1 MNTFKTLK
9 IPAALLLTAGL
20 VSATLSVAK
29 ADEQTDIKIVTTSVK
44 KKDKIVAKADYLPD
58 ALGRVGYAIFMAD
71 QQQPENIHN
80 YERPRTQWLYESDVL
95 SVRDRSE
102 INNVTE
108 NTHFEMGVD
117 TPLNKSN
124 ETVDLGIKDDS
135 PTVSDIDK
143 PEAPDVPTVSDI
155 DKPEVPDVPA
165 SPDLPTVS
173 DIDKPEVPD
182 VPVLPD
188 LPTVSDIDK
197 PEVPST
203 PALPDL
209 PTVSDIDKP
218 EVPDVP
224 TVSDIDKPEV
234 PDVPAL
240 PDLPTVS
247 DIDKPEAPDVP
258 ALPDLP
264 DTPEFPDVPTLP
276 DLPDTPEF
284 PDVPTLPDLPDTP
297 DVPTLPDLPDIP
309 EFPDAPTLPDLPETP
324 NVPALPKLPSTPNTP
339 DIPDPTDVTG
349 PATNP
354 SSGAPLHINSDNVMD
369 KEYREEVITVKQ
381 GQKTQYD
388 PHLKQGET
396 RFVAGNPGQIVKIYE
411 DTYYNGAFSYSTL
424 LEEKTT
430 VEPISD
436 VLYVGSEVKDSN
448 LSVVDLKIG
457 DTLDHCTITGL
468 EGDIKGYVN
477 ASYYDLLSESEDT
490 RFKKA
495 TSSIDASYSTL
506 DPREEEPFN
515 HGYRWLGAS
524 DDVVTL
530 FNSSSLV
537 DKHKINEYL
546 LNYINADREERGLN
560 KLVIDPELQALVDT
574 RAQEMASYGHIHYN
588 GKPHTRPD
596 GTPWSTV
603 LEQLPTTYKSY
614 GFVENM
620 LAYSV
625 LSNPYQL
632 VSEHWI
638 AKRLFEQW
646 KSSGPHYAAMMDPKA
661 TRTAVSVKLTTR
673 TNARSENGTNW
684 MVGSQLFSK

>member
-1 MNTFKTLK
+1 MNAFKTLK

-29 ADEQTDIKIVTTSVK
+29 ADEQPDIKITTSQTK
-44 KKDKIVAKADYLPD
+44 KKDRVAAKADYLPD

-80 YERPRTQWLYESDVL
+80 YERPRTQWVYESDTL
-95 SVRDRSE
+95 SVRNHQSFDDGYYGM
-102 INNVTE
+102 VP
-108 NTHFEMGVD
+108 FDMGVD
-117 TPLNKSN
+117 TPLDKAN
-124 ETVDLGIKDDS
+124 ESVDLGIKDDTPKVS
-135 PTVSDIDK
+135 DVDIPEVPNSSDVPIVSDIDT
-143 PEAPDVPTVSDI
+143 PEVPEVPTVSDI
-155 DKPEVPDVPA
+155 DIPEIPEVPTLPNT
-165 SPDLPTVS
+165 PDLPEPPTVSNIDIPEAPIAPGTSDLPEPPTVS
-173 DIDKPEVPD
+173 DIDIPELPDTPTLPDLPESPDVPEFPNTPGLPDLPDLPELPDTPDLPELPNTPELPDLPELPAIPD
-182 VPVLPD
+182 VPVVPNTPD
-188 LPTVSDIDK
+188 
-197 PEVPST
+197 
-203 PALPDL
+203 
-209 PTVSDIDKP
+209 
-218 EVPDVP
+218 
-224 TVSDIDKPEV
+224 V

-240 PDLPTVS
+240 PDVPELPA
-247 DIDKPEAPDVP
+247 IPDVPDAP
-258 ALPDLP
+258 ALPD
-264 DTPEFPDVPTLP
+264 VPTQ
-276 DLPDTPEF
+276 
-284 PDVPTLPDLPDTP
+284 
-297 DVPTLPDLPDIP
+297 
-309 EFPDAPTLPDLPETP
+309 P
-324 NVPALPKLPSTPNTP
+324 NFSNPST
-339 DIPDPTDVTG
+339 G
-349 PATNP
+349 Q
-354 SSGAPLHINSDNVMD
+354 SSGAPLHINSNNVMD
-369 KEYREEVITVKQ
+369 KEYREEVVTIKQ
-381 GQKTQYD
+381 GQTTKYD

-396 RFVAGNPGQIVKIYE
+396 RFVAGNPGQIVKTYE
-411 DTYYNGAFSYSTL
+411 DTYYNGTFSYSTL

-495 TSSIDASYSTL
+495 VSSIDASYSTL

-530 FNSSSLV
+530 FNSGSFV

-560 KLVIDPELQALVDT
+560 KLVIDPELQSLVDT
-574 RAQEMASYGHIHYN
+574 RAQEMASYGHIHYQ

-596 GTPWSTV
+596 GTSWSTV

>member
-1 MNTFKTLK
+1 MNAFKTLK

-29 ADEQTDIKIVTTSVK
+29 ANEQPDIKITTSQTK
-44 KKDKIVAKADYLPD
+44 KKDRIVAKADYLPD

-80 YERPRTQWLYESDVL
+80 YERPRIQWVYESDTL
-95 SVRDRSE
+95 SVRNHQSFDDGYYGM
-102 INNVTE
+102 VP
-108 NTHFEMGVD
+108 FDMGVD
-117 TPLNKSN
+117 TPLDKAN
-124 ETVDLGIKDDS
+124 ESVDLGIKDDTPKVS
-135 PTVSDIDK
+135 DVDIPEVPNSSDVPIVSDIDT
-143 PEAPDVPTVSDI
+143 PEVPEVPTVSDI
-155 DKPEVPDVPA
+155 DIPEIPEVPTLPNT
-165 SPDLPTVS
+165 PDLPEPPTVSNIDIPEAPIAPGTSDLPEPPTVS
-173 DIDKPEVPD
+173 DIDIPELPD
-182 VPVLPD
+182 TPTLPD
-188 LPTVSDIDK
+188 LPESPDV
-197 PEVPST
+197 PEFPNT
-203 PALPDL
+203 PGLPDL
-209 PTVSDIDKP
+209 PDLP
-218 EVPDVP
+218 ELPDTPDLPELPNTPELPDLPELPAIPDVP
-224 TVSDIDKPEV
+224 AVPNTPDV

-240 PDLPTVS
+240 PDV
-247 DIDKPEAPDVP
+247 PESPAIPDVPDAP
-258 ALPDLP
+258 ALPD
-264 DTPEFPDVPTLP
+264 VPTQP
-276 DLPDTPEF
+276 DF
-284 PDVPTLPDLPDTP
+284 S
-297 DVPTLPDLPDIP
+297 
-309 EFPDAPTLPDLPETP
+309 
-324 NVPALPKLPSTPNTP
+324 NPST
-339 DIPDPTDVTG
+339 G
-349 PATNP
+349 Q
-354 SSGAPLHINSDNVMD
+354 SSGAPLHINSNNVMD
-369 KEYREEVITVKQ
+369 KEYREEVVTIKQ
-381 GQKTQYD
+381 GQTTKYD

-396 RFVAGNPGQIVKIYE
+396 RFVAGNPGQIVKTYE
-411 DTYYNGAFSYSTL
+411 DTYYNGTFSYSTL

-495 TSSIDASYSTL
+495 VSSIDASYSTL

-515 HGYRWLGAS
+515 HGYGWLGAS

-530 FNSSSLV
+530 FNSGSFV

-560 KLVIDPELQALVDT
+560 KLVIDPELQSLVDT
-574 RAQEMASYGHIHYN
+574 RAQEMASYGHIHYQ

-596 GTPWSTV
+596 GTSWSTV

>member
-1 MNTFKTLK
+1 MKGIYMNTFKTLK

-29 ADEQTDIKIVTTSVK
+29 ADEQPDITTVKTTIK
-44 KKDKIVAKADYLPD
+44 KKDKIIAKGDYLPD
-58 ALGRVGYAIFMAD
+58 ALGRVGYAIFIAD
-71 QQQPENIHN
+71 QQRLENIHM
-80 YERPRTQWLYESDVL
+80 YERPRTQWIYESDTL
-95 SVRDRSE
+95 SVRNRDSGMSHAE
-102 INNVTE
+102 MNVD
-108 NTHFEMGVD
+108 NQ
-117 TPLNKSN
+117 LNISH
-124 ETVDLGIKDDS
+124 ETFDLGIKDDDNE
-135 PTVSDIDK
+135 DIVDNIDTNGPQINHELPINSSSHDK
-143 PEAPDVPTVSDI
+143 S
-155 DKPEVPDVPA
+155 EVPK
-165 SPDLPTVS
+165 SHGVS
-173 DIDKPEVPD
+173 E
-182 VPVLPD
+182 
-188 LPTVSDIDK
+188 
-197 PEVPST
+197 
-203 PALPDL
+203 
-209 PTVSDIDKP
+209 
-218 EVPDVP
+218 
-224 TVSDIDKPEV
+224 
-234 PDVPAL
+234 
-240 PDLPTVS
+240 
-247 DIDKPEAPDVP
+247 
-258 ALPDLP
+258 LP
-264 DTPEFPDVPTLP
+264 DTPELP
-276 DLPDTPEF
+276 NTHELPDTPELPNTPELPDTPELPNTPELPGLPDTPELPDF
-284 PDVPTLPDLPDTP
+284 PDVPNSPELPDVLDVPNLPELPDVL
-297 DVPTLPDLPDIP
+297 DVPNLPEL
-309 EFPDAPTLPDLPETP
+309 PDAPEL
-324 NVPALPKLPSTPNTP
+324 PNTP
-339 DIPDPTDVTG
+339 DFPDVPELPNTPDFPDVPNSPELPDVPDVPYVPEPPLSSDITTS
-349 PATNP
+349 PNKSDDSIKHS

-369 KEYREEVITVKQ
+369 KEYREEVATIKQ
-381 GQKTQYD
+381 GQTTKYD
-388 PHLKQGET
+388 SNLKQGET
-396 RFVAGNPGQIVKIYE
+396 KFVGGHPGQIIKTYE
-411 DTYYNGAFSYSTL
+411 DTYYNGTFSYSTL

-430 VEPISD
+430 IEPISD
-436 VLYVGSEVKDSN
+436 ILYVGSEVKDSS

-457 DTLDHCTITGL
+457 DTLDHCKITGL
-468 EGDIKGYVN
+468 EGDIKGYMN
-477 ASYYDLLSESEDT
+477 LSYYDLLSESEDT

-495 TSSIDASYSTL
+495 TASIDASYSTL

-530 FNSSSLV
+530 FNSGRLV

-596 GTPWSTV
+596 GSPWSTV

-625 LSNPYQL
+625 LSNPHQL

-673 TNARSENGTNW
+673 TGARSENGTNW

>member
-1 MNTFKTLK
+1 MNAFKTLK

-29 ADEQTDIKIVTTSVK
+29 ADEQPDIKITTSQTK
-44 KKDKIVAKADYLPD
+44 KKDRVAAKADYLPD

-80 YERPRTQWLYESDVL
+80 YERPRTQWIYESDTL
-95 SVRDRSE
+95 SVRNHQSFDGGYD
-102 INNVTE
+102 NMVP
-108 NTHFEMGVD
+108 FDMGVD
-117 TPLNKSN
+117 TPLNKAN
-124 ETVDLGIKDDS
+124 ESVDLGIKDDTPKVS
-135 PTVSDIDK
+135 GIDIPEVPNSSDVPIVSDIDTPEVPEPPTVSDIDT
-143 PEAPDVPTVSDI
+143 PEIPEVPTLPNTPDLPTPPTVSDI
-155 DKPEVPDVPA
+155 DIPEAPIAPGT
-165 SPDLPTVS
+165 SDLPEPPTVS
-173 DIDKPEVPD
+173 DIDIPE
-182 VPVLPD
+182 
-188 LPTVSDIDK
+188 
-197 PEVPST
+197 
-203 PALPDL
+203 
-209 PTVSDIDKP
+209 
-218 EVPDVP
+218 
-224 TVSDIDKPEV
+224 
-234 PDVPAL
+234 
-240 PDLPTVS
+240 
-247 DIDKPEAPDVP
+247 
-258 ALPDLP
+258 LP
-264 DTPEFPDVPTLP
+264 DT
-276 DLPDTPEF
+276 
-284 PDVPTLPDLPDTP
+284 
-297 DVPTLPDLPDIP
+297 
-309 EFPDAPTLPDLPETP
+309 PTLPDLPESPDIPDVPELPNTP
-324 NVPALPKLPSTPNTP
+324 ELPDLPELPDAPDLPELPNTPELPDLPDLPAVSNVPELPNTPELPDLPELPAIPDVPELPNTP
-339 DIPDPTDVTG
+339 DTPDAPVVPDAPTQPDFS
-349 PATNP
+349 NP
-354 SSGAPLHINSDNVMD
+354 STSQSSGAPLHINSNNVMD
-369 KEYREEVITVKQ
+369 KEYREEVVMIKQ
-381 GQKTQYD
+381 GQTTKYD

-396 RFVAGNPGQIVKIYE
+396 RFVAGNPGQIVKTYE
-411 DTYYNGAFSYSTL
+411 DTYYNGTFSYSTL

-436 VLYVGSEVKDSN
+436 ILYIGSEVKDSN

-495 TSSIDASYSTL
+495 VSSIDASYSTL

-530 FNSSSLV
+530 FNSGSFV

-560 KLVIDPELQALVDT
+560 KLVIDPELQSLVDT
-574 RAQEMASYGHIHYN
+574 RAQEMASYGHIHYQ

-596 GTPWSTV
+596 GTSWSTV

>member
-1 MNTFKTLK
+1 MKGIYMDTFKSLK

-29 ADEQTDIKIVTTSVK
+29 ADEQPDITTVKTTIK
-44 KKDKIVAKADYLPD
+44 KKDKIIAKGDYLPD
-58 ALGRVGYAIFMAD
+58 ALGRVGYAIFIAD
-71 QQQPENIHN
+71 QQRLENIHM
-80 YERPRTQWLYESDVL
+80 YERPRTQWIYESDTL
-95 SVRDRSE
+95 SVRNRDSGMSHAE
-102 INNVTE
+102 MNVD
-108 NTHFEMGVD
+108 NQ
-117 TPLNKSN
+117 LNISH
-124 ETVDLGIKDDS
+124 ETFDLGIKDDDNE
-135 PTVSDIDK
+135 DIVDNVDTNEPQINHEPSIDSSSYDK
-143 PEAPDVPTVSDI
+143 S
-155 DKPEVPDVPA
+155 EVPKFQGSPE
-165 SPDLPTVS
+165 SPD
-173 DIDKPEVPD
+173 
-182 VPVLPD
+182 
-188 LPTVSDIDK
+188 
-197 PEVPST
+197 T
-203 PALPDL
+203 PALPD
-209 PTVSDIDKP
+209 TH
-218 EVPDVP
+218 E
-224 TVSDIDKPEV
+224 
-234 PDVPAL
+234 L
-240 PDLPTVS
+240 PDTPNV
-247 DIDKPEAPDVP
+247 PE
-258 ALPDLP
+258 LP
-264 DTPEFPDVPTLP
+264 DTPELPDAPNVPELPDAPELPNNPELPDVPELPNTPELPDFPDVPSAPELP
-276 DLPDTPEF
+276 DAPNSPELPYAPELPDF
-284 PDVPTLPDLPDTP
+284 PDVPSAPELPD
-297 DVPTLPDLPDIP
+297 
-309 EFPDAPTLPDLPETP
+309 FPDAPNSPELPYAPELPDFPDVPNSPELPDVPDVPYVPEPPLSSDITTSP
-324 NVPALPKLPSTPNTP
+324 NKS
-339 DIPDPTDVTG
+339 DDSIKHS
-349 PATNP
+349 

-369 KEYREEVITVKQ
+369 KEYREEVAIIKQ
-381 GQKTQYD
+381 GQTTKYD
-388 PHLKQGET
+388 SNLKQGET
-396 RFVAGNPGQIVKIYE
+396 KFVAGHPGQIIKTYE
-411 DTYYNGAFSYSTL
+411 DTYYNGTFSYSTL
-424 LEEKTT
+424 LEEKTMI
-430 VEPISD
+430 EPISD
-436 VLYVGSEVKDSN
+436 ILYVGSEVKDSR

-457 DTLDHCTITGL
+457 DTLDHCKITGL

-477 ASYYDLLSESEDT
+477 VSYYDLLSESEDT

-495 TSSIDASYSTL
+495 TASIDASYSTL

-530 FNSSSLV
+530 FNSGNLV

-596 GTPWSTV
+596 GSPWSTV

-625 LSNPYQL
+625 LSNPHQL

-673 TNARSENGTNW
+673 TGARSENGTNW

>member
-1 MNTFKTLK
+1 MNAFKTLK

-29 ADEQTDIKIVTTSVK
+29 ADEQPDIKITTSQTK
-44 KKDKIVAKADYLPD
+44 KKDRVAAKADYLPD

-80 YERPRTQWLYESDVL
+80 YERPRTQWIYESDTL
-95 SVRDRSE
+95 SVRNHQSFDGGYD
-102 INNVTE
+102 NMVP
-108 NTHFEMGVD
+108 FDMGVD
-117 TPLNKSN
+117 TPLNKAN
-124 ETVDLGIKDDS
+124 ESVDLGIKDDTPKVS
-135 PTVSDIDK
+135 GIDIPEVPNSSDVPIVSDIDTPEVPEPPTVSDIDT
-143 PEAPDVPTVSDI
+143 PEIPEVPTLPNTPDLPTPPTVSDI
-155 DKPEVPDVPA
+155 DIPEAPITPGT
-165 SPDLPTVS
+165 SDLPEPPTVS
-173 DIDKPEVPD
+173 DIDIPELPD
-182 VPVLPD
+182 TPTLPD
-188 LPTVSDIDK
+188 LPESPDIPDV
-197 PEVPST
+197 PELPNT
-203 PALPDL
+203 PELPDL
-209 PTVSDIDKP
+209 PELPDAPDLP
-218 EVPDVP
+218 ELPNTPELPDLPDLPAVPNVPELPNTPELPDLPELPAIPDVP
-224 TVSDIDKPEV
+224 ELPNTPDV

-240 PDLPTVS
+240 PD
-247 DIDKPEAPDVP
+247 
-258 ALPDLP
+258 
-264 DTPEFPDVPTLP
+264 VPTQP
-276 DLPDTPEF
+276 DF
-284 PDVPTLPDLPDTP
+284 S
-297 DVPTLPDLPDIP
+297 
-309 EFPDAPTLPDLPETP
+309 
-324 NVPALPKLPSTPNTP
+324 NPST
-339 DIPDPTDVTG
+339 G
-349 PATNP
+349 Q
-354 SSGAPLHINSDNVMD
+354 SSGAPLHINSNNVMD
-369 KEYREEVITVKQ
+369 KEYREEVVTIKQ
-381 GQKTQYD
+381 GQTTKYD

-396 RFVAGNPGQIVKIYE
+396 RFVAGNPGQIVKTYE
-411 DTYYNGAFSYSTL
+411 DTYYNGTFSYSTL

-495 TSSIDASYSTL
+495 VSSIDASYSTL

-530 FNSSSLV
+530 FNSGSFV

-560 KLVIDPELQALVDT
+560 KLVIDPELQSLVDT
-574 RAQEMASYGHIHYN
+574 RAQEMASYGHIHYQ

-596 GTPWSTV
+596 GTSWSTV

>member
-1 MNTFKTLK
+1 MDTFKSLK

-29 ADEQTDIKIVTTSVK
+29 ADEQPNITTVKTTIK
-44 KKDKIVAKADYLPD
+44 KKDKIIAKGDYLPD
-58 ALGRVGYAIFMAD
+58 ALGRVGYAIFIAD
-71 QQQPENIHN
+71 QQQLENIHM
-80 YERPRTQWLYESDVL
+80 YERPRTQWIYESDTL
-95 SVRDRSE
+95 SVRNRDSGMNYSE
-102 INNVTE
+102 MNVDNQR
-108 NTHFEMGVD
+108 NTSH
-117 TPLNKSN
+117 
-124 ETVDLGIKDDS
+124 ETFDLGIKDDDNG
-135 PTVSDIDK
+135 DIVDNIDTNGPQINHEPSIDSSSYDK
-143 PEAPDVPTVSDI
+143 S
-155 DKPEVPDVPA
+155 EVPKFQGSPE
-165 SPDLPTVS
+165 SPD
-173 DIDKPEVPD
+173 
-182 VPVLPD
+182 
-188 LPTVSDIDK
+188 
-197 PEVPST
+197 T
-203 PALPDL
+203 PALPD
-209 PTVSDIDKP
+209 TH
-218 EVPDVP
+218 E
-224 TVSDIDKPEV
+224 
-234 PDVPAL
+234 L
-240 PDLPTVS
+240 PDTPNV
-247 DIDKPEAPDVP
+247 PE
-258 ALPDLP
+258 LP
-264 DTPEFPDVPTLP
+264 DTPELPDAPNVPELPDAPSPELPYEPELPDFPDVPSAPELP
-276 DLPDTPEF
+276 DFPDAPNSPELPYAPELPDF
-284 PDVPTLPDLPDTP
+284 PDVPNSPELP
-297 DVPTLPDLPDIP
+297 DVPDVPYVPEPPLSSDI
-309 EFPDAPTLPDLPETP
+309 TTSP
-324 NVPALPKLPSTPNTP
+324 NKS
-339 DIPDPTDVTG
+339 DDSIKHS
-349 PATNP
+349 

-369 KEYREEVITVKQ
+369 KEYREEVATIKQ
-381 GQKTQYD
+381 GQTTKYD
-388 PHLKQGET
+388 SNLKQGET
-396 RFVAGNPGQIVKIYE
+396 RFVGGHPGQIIKTYE
-411 DTYYNGAFSYSTL
+411 DTYYNGTFSYSTL
-424 LEEKTT
+424 LEEKTMI
-430 VEPISD
+430 EPISD
-436 VLYVGSEVKDSN
+436 ILYVGSEVKDSR

-457 DTLDHCTITGL
+457 DTLDHCKITGL

-477 ASYYDLLSESEDT
+477 VSYYDLLSESEDT

-495 TSSIDASYSTL
+495 TASIDASYSTL

-530 FNSSSLV
+530 FNSGNLV

-596 GTPWSTV
+596 GSPWSTV

-625 LSNPYQL
+625 LSNPHQL

-673 TNARSENGTNW
+673 TGARSENGTNW

>member
-1 MNTFKTLK
+1 MNAFKTLK

-29 ADEQTDIKIVTTSVK
+29 ADEQPDIKITTSQTK
-44 KKDKIVAKADYLPD
+44 KKDRIVAKADYLPD

-80 YERPRTQWLYESDVL
+80 YERPRTQWVYESDTL
-95 SVRDRSE
+95 SVRNHQSFDDGYYGM
-102 INNVTE
+102 VP
-108 NTHFEMGVD
+108 FDMGVD
-117 TPLNKSN
+117 TPLDKAN
-124 ETVDLGIKDDS
+124 ESVDLGIKDDTPKVS
-135 PTVSDIDK
+135 DVDIPEVPNSSDVPIVSDIDT
-143 PEAPDVPTVSDI
+143 PEVPEVPTVSDI
-155 DKPEVPDVPA
+155 DIPEIPEVPTLPNT
-165 SPDLPTVS
+165 PDLPEPPTVSNIDIPEAPIAPGTSDLPEPPTVS
-173 DIDKPEVPD
+173 DIDIPELPDTPTLPDLPESPDVPEFPNTPGLPDLPDLPELPDTPDLPELPNTPELPDLPELPAIPD
-182 VPVLPD
+182 VPVVPNTPD
-188 LPTVSDIDK
+188 
-197 PEVPST
+197 
-203 PALPDL
+203 
-209 PTVSDIDKP
+209 
-218 EVPDVP
+218 
-224 TVSDIDKPEV
+224 V

-240 PDLPTVS
+240 PDVPGLPELPDVPDTPV
-247 DIDKPEAPDVP
+247 IPDVP
-258 ALPDLP
+258 AQPD
-264 DTPEFPDVPTLP
+264 FS
-276 DLPDTPEF
+276 
-284 PDVPTLPDLPDTP
+284 
-297 DVPTLPDLPDIP
+297 
-309 EFPDAPTLPDLPETP
+309 
-324 NVPALPKLPSTPNTP
+324 NPSTSQ
-339 DIPDPTDVTG
+339 
-349 PATNP
+349 
-354 SSGAPLHINSDNVMD
+354 SSGAPLHINSNNVMD
-369 KEYREEVITVKQ
+369 KEYREEVVTIKQ
-381 GQKTQYD
+381 GQTTKYD

-396 RFVAGNPGQIVKIYE
+396 RFVAGNPGQIVKTYE
-411 DTYYNGAFSYSTL
+411 DTYYNGTFSYSTL

-436 VLYVGSEVKDSN
+436 ILYVGSEVKDSN

-495 TSSIDASYSTL
+495 VSSIDASYSTL

-524 DDVVTL
+524 DDVVIL
-530 FNSSSLV
+530 FNSGSFV

-560 KLVIDPELQALVDT
+560 KLVIDPELQSLVDT
-574 RAQEMASYGHIHYN
+574 RAQEMASYGHIHYQ

-596 GTPWSTV
+596 GTSWSTV

>member
-1 MNTFKTLK
+1 MNAFKTLK

-29 ADEQTDIKIVTTSVK
+29 ADEQPDIKITTSQTK
-44 KKDKIVAKADYLPD
+44 KKDRVVAKADYLPD

-80 YERPRTQWLYESDVL
+80 YERPRTQWVYESDTL
-95 SVRDRSE
+95 SVRNHQSFDDGYYGM
-102 INNVTE
+102 VP
-108 NTHFEMGVD
+108 FDMGVD
-117 TPLNKSN
+117 TPLNKAN
-124 ETVDLGIKDDS
+124 ESVDLGIKDDTPKVS
-135 PTVSDIDK
+135 DVDIPEVPNSSDVPIASGIDTPEIPEVPTLPNTPDLPEPPTVSDIDI
-143 PEAPDVPTVSDI
+143 PEAPIAPGTSDLPEPPTVSDI
-155 DKPEVPDVPA
+155 DIPELPDT
-165 SPDLPTVS
+165 PT
-173 DIDKPEVPD
+173 
-182 VPVLPD
+182 LPD
-188 LPTVSDIDK
+188 LPESPDV
-197 PEVPST
+197 PEFPNT
-203 PALPDL
+203 PELPDL
-209 PTVSDIDKP
+209 PELP
-218 EVPDVP
+218 ELPDTPDLPELPNTPELPDLPELPAIPDVP
-224 TVSDIDKPEV
+224 ELPNTPDV

-240 PDLPTVS
+240 PDVPELPNT
-247 DIDKPEAPDVP
+247 PELPELPNTPDVPDAP
-258 ALPDLP
+258 ALPD
-264 DTPEFPDVPTLP
+264 VPTQP
-276 DLPDTPEF
+276 DF
-284 PDVPTLPDLPDTP
+284 S
-297 DVPTLPDLPDIP
+297 
-309 EFPDAPTLPDLPETP
+309 
-324 NVPALPKLPSTPNTP
+324 NPST
-339 DIPDPTDVTG
+339 G
-349 PATNP
+349 Q
-354 SSGAPLHINSDNVMD
+354 SSGAPLHINSNNVMD
-369 KEYREEVITVKQ
+369 KEYREEVVTIKQ
-381 GQKTQYD
+381 GQTTKYD

-396 RFVAGNPGQIVKIYE
+396 RFVAGNPGQIVKTYE
-411 DTYYNGAFSYSTL
+411 DTYYNGTFSYSTL

-495 TSSIDASYSTL
+495 VSSIDASYSTL

-530 FNSSSLV
+530 FNSGSFV

-560 KLVIDPELQALVDT
+560 KLVIDPELQSLVDT
-574 RAQEMASYGHIHYN
+574 RAQEMASYGHIHYQ

-596 GTPWSTV
+596 GTSWSTV

>member
-1 MNTFKTLK
+1 MNAFKTLK

-29 ADEQTDIKIVTTSVK
+29 ADEQPDIKITTSQTK
-44 KKDKIVAKADYLPD
+44 KKDRIVAKADYLPD

-80 YERPRTQWLYESDVL
+80 YERPRTQWVYESDTL
-95 SVRDRSE
+95 SVRNHQSFDDGYYGM
-102 INNVTE
+102 VP
-108 NTHFEMGVD
+108 FDMGVD
-117 TPLNKSN
+117 APLDKAN
-124 ETVDLGIKDDS
+124 ESVDLGMKDDTPKVS
-135 PTVSDIDK
+135 DVDIPEVPNSSDVPIVSDIDT
-143 PEAPDVPTVSDI
+143 PEVPEVPTVSDI
-155 DKPEVPDVPA
+155 DIPEIPEVPTLPNT
-165 SPDLPTVS
+165 PDLPEPPTVSNIDIPEAPIAPGTSDLPEPPTVS
-173 DIDKPEVPD
+173 DIDIPELPDTPTLPDLPESPDVPEFPNTPGLPDLPDLPELPDTPDLPELPNTPELPDLPELPAIPD
-182 VPVLPD
+182 VPVVPNTPD
-188 LPTVSDIDK
+188 
-197 PEVPST
+197 
-203 PALPDL
+203 
-209 PTVSDIDKP
+209 
-218 EVPDVP
+218 
-224 TVSDIDKPEV
+224 V

-240 PDLPTVS
+240 PDVPGLPELPDVPDTPV
-247 DIDKPEAPDVP
+247 IPDVP
-258 ALPDLP
+258 AQPD
-264 DTPEFPDVPTLP
+264 FS
-276 DLPDTPEF
+276 
-284 PDVPTLPDLPDTP
+284 
-297 DVPTLPDLPDIP
+297 
-309 EFPDAPTLPDLPETP
+309 
-324 NVPALPKLPSTPNTP
+324 NPSTSQ
-339 DIPDPTDVTG
+339 
-349 PATNP
+349 
-354 SSGAPLHINSDNVMD
+354 SSGAPLHINSNNVMD
-369 KEYREEVITVKQ
+369 KEYREEVVTIKQ
-381 GQKTQYD
+381 GQTTKYD

-396 RFVAGNPGQIVKIYE
+396 RFVAGNPGQIVKTYE
-411 DTYYNGAFSYSTL
+411 DTYYNGTFSYSTL

-436 VLYVGSEVKDSN
+436 ILYVGSEVKDSN

-495 TSSIDASYSTL
+495 VSSIDASYSTL

-530 FNSSSLV
+530 FNSGSFV

-560 KLVIDPELQALVDT
+560 KLVIDPELQSLVDT
-574 RAQEMASYGHIHYN
+574 RAQEMASYGHIHYQ

-596 GTPWSTV
+596 GTSWSTV

>member
-1 MNTFKTLK
+1 MKGIYMDTFKSLK

-29 ADEQTDIKIVTTSVK
+29 ADEQPNITTVKTTIK
-44 KKDKIVAKADYLPD
+44 KKDKIIAKGDYLPD
-58 ALGRVGYAIFMAD
+58 ALGRVGYAIFIAD
-71 QQQPENIHN
+71 QQQLENIHM
-80 YERPRTQWLYESDVL
+80 YERPRTQWIYESDTL
-95 SVRDRSE
+95 SVRNRDSGMNYSE
-102 INNVTE
+102 MNVDNQR
-108 NTHFEMGVD
+108 NTSH
-117 TPLNKSN
+117 
-124 ETVDLGIKDDS
+124 ETFDLGIKDDDNG
-135 PTVSDIDK
+135 DIVDNIDTNGPQINHEPSIDSSSYDK
-143 PEAPDVPTVSDI
+143 S
-155 DKPEVPDVPA
+155 EVPKFQGSPE
-165 SPDLPTVS
+165 SPD
-173 DIDKPEVPD
+173 
-182 VPVLPD
+182 
-188 LPTVSDIDK
+188 
-197 PEVPST
+197 T
-203 PALPDL
+203 PALPD
-209 PTVSDIDKP
+209 TH
-218 EVPDVP
+218 E
-224 TVSDIDKPEV
+224 
-234 PDVPAL
+234 L
-240 PDLPTVS
+240 PDTPNV
-247 DIDKPEAPDVP
+247 PE
-258 ALPDLP
+258 LP
-264 DTPEFPDVPTLP
+264 DTPELPDAPNVPELPDAPELPNNPELPDVPELPNTPELPDFPDVPSAPELP
-276 DLPDTPEF
+276 DAPNSPELPYAPELPDF
-284 PDVPTLPDLPDTP
+284 PDVPSAPELPD
-297 DVPTLPDLPDIP
+297 
-309 EFPDAPTLPDLPETP
+309 FPDAPNSPELPYAPELPDFPDVPNSPELPDVPDVPYVPEPPLSSDITTSP
-324 NVPALPKLPSTPNTP
+324 NKS
-339 DIPDPTDVTG
+339 DDSIKHS
-349 PATNP
+349 

-369 KEYREEVITVKQ
+369 KEYREEVATIKQ
-381 GQKTQYD
+381 GQTTKYD
-388 PHLKQGET
+388 SNLKQGET
-396 RFVAGNPGQIVKIYE
+396 RFVGGHPGQIIKTYE
-411 DTYYNGAFSYSTL
+411 DTYYNGTFSYSTL

-430 VEPISD
+430 IEPISD
-436 VLYVGSEVKDSN
+436 ILYVGSEVKDSR

-457 DTLDHCTITGL
+457 DTLDHCKITGL

-477 ASYYDLLSESEDT
+477 VSYYDLLSESEDT

-495 TSSIDASYSTL
+495 TASIDASYSTL

-530 FNSSSLV
+530 FNSGRLV

-596 GTPWSTV
+596 GSPWSTV

-625 LSNPYQL
+625 LSNPHQL

-673 TNARSENGTNW
+673 TGARSENGTNW

>member
-1 MNTFKTLK
+1 MKGIYMDTFKSLK

-29 ADEQTDIKIVTTSVK
+29 ADEQPDITTVKTTIK
-44 KKDKIVAKADYLPD
+44 KKDKIIAKGDYLPD
-58 ALGRVGYAIFMAD
+58 ALGRVGYAIFIAD
-71 QQQPENIHN
+71 QQRLENIHM
-80 YERPRTQWLYESDVL
+80 YERPRTQWIYESDTL
-95 SVRDRSE
+95 SVRNRDSGMSHAE
-102 INNVTE
+102 MNVD
-108 NTHFEMGVD
+108 NQ
-117 TPLNKSN
+117 LNISH
-124 ETVDLGIKDDS
+124 ETFDLGIKDDDNE
-135 PTVSDIDK
+135 DIVDNVDTNEPQINHEPSIDSSSYDK
-143 PEAPDVPTVSDI
+143 S
-155 DKPEVPDVPA
+155 EVPKFQGSPE
-165 SPDLPTVS
+165 SPD
-173 DIDKPEVPD
+173 
-182 VPVLPD
+182 
-188 LPTVSDIDK
+188 
-197 PEVPST
+197 T
-203 PALPDL
+203 PALPD
-209 PTVSDIDKP
+209 TH
-218 EVPDVP
+218 E
-224 TVSDIDKPEV
+224 
-234 PDVPAL
+234 L
-240 PDLPTVS
+240 PDTPNV
-247 DIDKPEAPDVP
+247 PE
-258 ALPDLP
+258 LP
-264 DTPEFPDVPTLP
+264 DTPELPDAPNVPELPDAPELPNNPELPDVPELPNTPELPDFPDVPSAPELP
-276 DLPDTPEF
+276 DFPDAPNSPELPYAPELPDF
-284 PDVPTLPDLPDTP
+284 PDVPNSPELP
-297 DVPTLPDLPDIP
+297 DVPDVPYVPEPPLSSDI
-309 EFPDAPTLPDLPETP
+309 TTSP
-324 NVPALPKLPSTPNTP
+324 NKS
-339 DIPDPTDVTG
+339 DDSIKHS
-349 PATNP
+349 

-369 KEYREEVITVKQ
+369 KEYREEVATIKQ
-381 GQKTQYD
+381 GQTTKYD
-388 PHLKQGET
+388 SNLKQGET
-396 RFVAGNPGQIVKIYE
+396 RFVGGHPGQIIKTYE
-411 DTYYNGAFSYSTL
+411 DTYYNGTFSYSTL

-430 VEPISD
+430 IEPISD
-436 VLYVGSEVKDSN
+436 ILYVGSEVKDSR

-457 DTLDHCTITGL
+457 DTLDHCKITGL

-477 ASYYDLLSESEDT
+477 VSYYDLLSESEDT

-495 TSSIDASYSTL
+495 TASIDASYSTL

-530 FNSSSLV
+530 FNSGRLV

-596 GTPWSTV
+596 GSPWSTV

-625 LSNPYQL
+625 LSNPHQL

-673 TNARSENGTNW
+673 TGARSENGTNW

>member
-1 MNTFKTLK
+1 MKGIYMNTFKTLK

-29 ADEQTDIKIVTTSVK
+29 ADEQPDITTVKTTIK
-44 KKDKIVAKADYLPD
+44 KKDKIIAKGDYLPD
-58 ALGRVGYAIFMAD
+58 ALGRVGYAIFIAD
-71 QQQPENIHN
+71 QQRLENIHM
-80 YERPRTQWLYESDVL
+80 YERPRTQWIYESDTL
-95 SVRDRSE
+95 SVRNRDSGMSHAE
-102 INNVTE
+102 MNVD
-108 NTHFEMGVD
+108 NQ
-117 TPLNKSN
+117 LNISH
-124 ETVDLGIKDDS
+124 ETFDLGIKDDDNE
-135 PTVSDIDK
+135 DIVDNVDTNEPQINHEPSIDSSSYDK
-143 PEAPDVPTVSDI
+143 S
-155 DKPEVPDVPA
+155 EVPKFQGSPE
-165 SPDLPTVS
+165 SPD
-173 DIDKPEVPD
+173 
-182 VPVLPD
+182 
-188 LPTVSDIDK
+188 
-197 PEVPST
+197 T
-203 PALPDL
+203 PALPD
-209 PTVSDIDKP
+209 TH
-218 EVPDVP
+218 E
-224 TVSDIDKPEV
+224 
-234 PDVPAL
+234 L
-240 PDLPTVS
+240 PDTPNV
-247 DIDKPEAPDVP
+247 PE
-258 ALPDLP
+258 LP
-264 DTPEFPDVPTLP
+264 DTPELPDAPNVPELPDAPELPNNPELPDVPELPNTPELPDFPDVPSAPELP
-276 DLPDTPEF
+276 DAPNSPELPYAPELPDF
-284 PDVPTLPDLPDTP
+284 PDVPSAPELPD
-297 DVPTLPDLPDIP
+297 
-309 EFPDAPTLPDLPETP
+309 FPDAPNSPELPYAPELPDFPDVPNSPELPDVPDVPYVPEPPLSSDITTSP
-324 NVPALPKLPSTPNTP
+324 NKS
-339 DIPDPTDVTG
+339 DDSIKHS
-349 PATNP
+349 

-369 KEYREEVITVKQ
+369 KEYREEVAIIKQ
-381 GQKTQYD
+381 GQTTKYD
-388 PHLKQGET
+388 SNLKQGET
-396 RFVAGNPGQIVKIYE
+396 KFVAGHPGQIIKTYE
-411 DTYYNGAFSYSTL
+411 DTYYNGTFSYSTL
-424 LEEKTT
+424 LEERTT
-430 VEPISD
+430 IEPISD
-436 VLYVGSEVKDSN
+436 ILYVGSEVKDSR

-457 DTLDHCTITGL
+457 DTLDHCKITGL

-477 ASYYDLLSESEDT
+477 VSYYDLLSESEDT

-495 TSSIDASYSTL
+495 TASIDASYSTL

-530 FNSSSLV
+530 FNSGNLV

-596 GTPWSTV
+596 GSPWSTV

-625 LSNPYQL
+625 LSNPHQL

-673 TNARSENGTNW
+673 TGARSENGTNW

>member
-1 MNTFKTLK
+1 MNAFKTLK

-29 ADEQTDIKIVTTSVK
+29 ADEQPDIKITTSQTK
-44 KKDKIVAKADYLPD
+44 KKDRIVAKADYLPD

-80 YERPRTQWLYESDVL
+80 YERPRTQWVYESDTL
-95 SVRDRSE
+95 SVRNHQSFDDGYYGM
-102 INNVTE
+102 VP
-108 NTHFEMGVD
+108 FDMGVD
-117 TPLNKSN
+117 TPLDKAN
-124 ETVDLGIKDDS
+124 ESVDLGIKDDTPKVS
-135 PTVSDIDK
+135 DVDIPEVPNSSDVPIVSDIDT
-143 PEAPDVPTVSDI
+143 PEVPEVPTVSDI
-155 DKPEVPDVPA
+155 DIPEIPEVPTLPNT
-165 SPDLPTVS
+165 PDLPEPPTVSNIDIPEAPIAPGTSDLPEPPTVS
-173 DIDKPEVPD
+173 DIDIPELPDTPTLPDLPESPDVPEFPNTPGLPDLPDLPELPDTPDLPELPNTPELPDLPELPAIPD
-182 VPVLPD
+182 VPVVPNTPD
-188 LPTVSDIDK
+188 
-197 PEVPST
+197 
-203 PALPDL
+203 
-209 PTVSDIDKP
+209 
-218 EVPDVP
+218 
-224 TVSDIDKPEV
+224 V

-240 PDLPTVS
+240 PDVPELPA
-247 DIDKPEAPDVP
+247 IPDVPDAP
-258 ALPDLP
+258 ALPD
-264 DTPEFPDVPTLP
+264 VPTQP
-276 DLPDTPEF
+276 DF
-284 PDVPTLPDLPDTP
+284 S
-297 DVPTLPDLPDIP
+297 
-309 EFPDAPTLPDLPETP
+309 
-324 NVPALPKLPSTPNTP
+324 NPST
-339 DIPDPTDVTG
+339 G
-349 PATNP
+349 Q
-354 SSGAPLHINSDNVMD
+354 SSGAPLHINSNNVMD
-369 KEYREEVITVKQ
+369 KEYREEVATIKQ
-381 GQKTQYD
+381 GQTTKYD
-388 PHLKQGET
+388 SNLKQGET
-396 RFVAGNPGQIVKIYE
+396 RFVGGHPGQIIKTYE
-411 DTYYNGAFSYSTL
+411 DNYYNGTFSYSTL

-430 VEPISD
+430 IEPISD
-436 VLYVGSEVKDSN
+436 ILYVGSEVKDSR

-457 DTLDHCTITGL
+457 DTLDHCKITGL

-477 ASYYDLLSESEDT
+477 VSYYDLLSESEDT

-495 TSSIDASYSTL
+495 TASIDASYSTL

-530 FNSSSLV
+530 FNSGRLV

-596 GTPWSTV
+596 GSPWSTV

-625 LSNPYQL
+625 LSNPHQL

-673 TNARSENGTNW
+673 TGARSENGTNW

>member
-1 MNTFKTLK
+1 MKGIYMNTFKTLK

-29 ADEQTDIKIVTTSVK
+29 ADEQPDITTVKTTIK
-44 KKDKIVAKADYLPD
+44 KKDKIIAKGDYLPD
-58 ALGRVGYAIFMAD
+58 ALGRVGYAIFIAD
-71 QQQPENIHN
+71 QQRLENIHM
-80 YERPRTQWLYESDVL
+80 YERPRTQWIYESDTL
-95 SVRDRSE
+95 SVRNRDSGMSHAE
-102 INNVTE
+102 MNVD
-108 NTHFEMGVD
+108 NQ
-117 TPLNKSN
+117 LNISH
-124 ETVDLGIKDDS
+124 ETFDLGIKDDDND
-135 PTVSDIDK
+135 DIVDNIDTNGPQINHELPINSSSHDK
-143 PEAPDVPTVSDI
+143 S
-155 DKPEVPDVPA
+155 EVPK
-165 SPDLPTVS
+165 SHGVS
-173 DIDKPEVPD
+173 E
-182 VPVLPD
+182 
-188 LPTVSDIDK
+188 
-197 PEVPST
+197 
-203 PALPDL
+203 
-209 PTVSDIDKP
+209 
-218 EVPDVP
+218 
-224 TVSDIDKPEV
+224 
-234 PDVPAL
+234 
-240 PDLPTVS
+240 
-247 DIDKPEAPDVP
+247 
-258 ALPDLP
+258 LP
-264 DTPEFPDVPTLP
+264 DTPELP
-276 DLPDTPEF
+276 NTHELPDTPELPNTPELPGLPDTPGRPDFLYVPELPETPELPDTPELPELPDTPELPDF
-284 PDVPTLPDLPDTP
+284 PDVPNSPELPDVL
-297 DVPTLPDLPDIP
+297 DVPNLPEL
-309 EFPDAPTLPDLPETP
+309 PDAPEL
-324 NVPALPKLPSTPNTP
+324 PNTP
-339 DIPDPTDVTG
+339 DFPDVPELPNTPDFPDVPNSPELPDVPDVPYVQEPPLSSDITTS
-349 PATNP
+349 PNKSDDSIKHS

-369 KEYREEVITVKQ
+369 KEYREEVATIKQ
-381 GQKTQYD
+381 GQTTKYD
-388 PHLKQGET
+388 SNLKQGET
-396 RFVAGNPGQIVKIYE
+396 KFVGGHPGQIIKTYE
-411 DTYYNGAFSYSTL
+411 DTYYNGTFSYSTL

-430 VEPISD
+430 IEPISD
-436 VLYVGSEVKDSN
+436 ILYVGSEVKDSS

-457 DTLDHCTITGL
+457 DTLDHCKITGL
-468 EGDIKGYVN
+468 EGDIKGYMN
-477 ASYYDLLSESEDT
+477 LSYYDLLSESEDT

-495 TSSIDASYSTL
+495 TASIDASYSTL

-530 FNSSSLV
+530 FNSGRLV

-596 GTPWSTV
+596 GSPWSTV

-625 LSNPYQL
+625 LSNPHQL

-673 TNARSENGTNW
+673 TGARSENGTNW

>member
-1 MNTFKTLK
+1 MNAFKTLK

-29 ADEQTDIKIVTTSVK
+29 ADEQPDIKITTSQTK

-80 YERPRTQWLYESDVL
+80 YERPRTQWVYESDTL
-95 SVRDRSE
+95 SVRNHQSFDGGYD
-102 INNVTE
+102 NMVP
-108 NTHFEMGVD
+108 FDMGVD
-117 TPLNKSN
+117 TPLNKAN
-124 ETVDLGIKDDS
+124 ESVDLGIKDDTPKVS
-135 PTVSDIDK
+135 DIDIPEVPNSSDVPIVSDIDTPEVPEPPTVSDIDT
-143 PEAPDVPTVSDI
+143 PEIPEVPTLPNTPDLPTPPTVSDI
-155 DKPEVPDVPA
+155 DIPEAPIAPGT
-165 SPDLPTVS
+165 SDLPEPPTVS
-173 DIDKPEVPD
+173 DIDIPELPD
-182 VPVLPD
+182 TPTLPD
-188 LPTVSDIDK
+188 LPESPDIPDV
-197 PEVPST
+197 PELPNM
-203 PALPDL
+203 PELPDL
-209 PTVSDIDKP
+209 PELPDAPDLP
-218 EVPDVP
+218 ELPNTPESPDLPELPAIPDVP
-224 TVSDIDKPEV
+224 ELPNTPDV

-240 PDLPTVS
+240 PDVPELPNT
-247 DIDKPEAPDVP
+247 PELPELPNTPDVPDTPVVPDVP
-258 ALPDLP
+258 AQPD
-264 DTPEFPDVPTLP
+264 FS
-276 DLPDTPEF
+276 
-284 PDVPTLPDLPDTP
+284 
-297 DVPTLPDLPDIP
+297 
-309 EFPDAPTLPDLPETP
+309 
-324 NVPALPKLPSTPNTP
+324 NPSTSQ
-339 DIPDPTDVTG
+339 
-349 PATNP
+349 
-354 SSGAPLHINSDNVMD
+354 SSGAPLHINSNNVMD
-369 KEYREEVITVKQ
+369 KEYREEVVTIKQ
-381 GQKTQYD
+381 GQTTKYD

-396 RFVAGNPGQIVKIYE
+396 RFVAGNPGQIVKTYE
-411 DTYYNGAFSYSTL
+411 DTYYNGTFSYSTL

-436 VLYVGSEVKDSN
+436 ILYVGSEVKDSN

-495 TSSIDASYSTL
+495 VSSIDASYSTL

-530 FNSSSLV
+530 FNSGSFV

-560 KLVIDPELQALVDT
+560 KLVIDPELQSLVDT
-574 RAQEMASYGHIHYN
+574 RAQEMASYGHIHYQ

-596 GTPWSTV
+596 GTSWSTV

>member
-1 MNTFKTLK
+1 MNAFKTLK

-29 ADEQTDIKIVTTSVK
+29 ADEQPDIKITTSQTK
-44 KKDKIVAKADYLPD
+44 KKDRIVAKADYLPD

-80 YERPRTQWLYESDVL
+80 YERPRTQWVYESDTL
-95 SVRDRSE
+95 SVRNHQSFDDGYYGM
-102 INNVTE
+102 VP
-108 NTHFEMGVD
+108 FDMGVD
-117 TPLNKSN
+117 TPLNKAN
-124 ETVDLGIKDDS
+124 ESVDLGIKDDTPNVS
-135 PTVSDIDK
+135 DVDIPEVPNSSDVPIASGIDTPEIPEVPTLPNTPDLPEPPTVSDIDI
-143 PEAPDVPTVSDI
+143 PEAPIAPGTSDLPEPPTVSDI
-155 DKPEVPDVPA
+155 DIPELPDT
-165 SPDLPTVS
+165 PT
-173 DIDKPEVPD
+173 
-182 VPVLPD
+182 LPD
-188 LPTVSDIDK
+188 LPESPNV
-197 PEVPST
+197 PEFPNT
-203 PALPDL
+203 PELPDLSELPELPDTPDLPELPNTPELPDL
-209 PTVSDIDKP
+209 PELPNT
-218 EVPDVP
+218 PD
-224 TVSDIDKPEV
+224 V

-240 PDLPTVS
+240 PDVPELPNT
-247 DIDKPEAPDVP
+247 PELPELPNTPDVPDVP
-258 ALPDLP
+258 ALPD
-264 DTPEFPDVPTLP
+264 VPTQP
-276 DLPDTPEF
+276 DF
-284 PDVPTLPDLPDTP
+284 S
-297 DVPTLPDLPDIP
+297 
-309 EFPDAPTLPDLPETP
+309 
-324 NVPALPKLPSTPNTP
+324 NPST
-339 DIPDPTDVTG
+339 G
-349 PATNP
+349 Q
-354 SSGAPLHINSDNVMD
+354 SSGAPLHINSNNVMD
-369 KEYREEVITVKQ
+369 KEYREEVVTIKQ
-381 GQKTQYD
+381 GQTTKYD

-396 RFVAGNPGQIVKIYE
+396 RFVAGNPGQIVKTYE
-411 DTYYNGAFSYSTL
+411 DTYYNGTFSYSTL

-436 VLYVGSEVKDSN
+436 ILYVGSEVKDSN

-495 TSSIDASYSTL
+495 VSSIDASYSTL

-530 FNSSSLV
+530 FNSGSFV

-560 KLVIDPELQALVDT
+560 KLVIDPELQSLVDT
-574 RAQEMASYGHIHYN
+574 RAQEMASYGHIHYQ

-596 GTPWSTV
+596 GTSWSTV

>member
-1 MNTFKTLK
+1 MNAFKTLK

-29 ADEQTDIKIVTTSVK
+29 ADEQPNIKITTSQTK
-44 KKDKIVAKADYLPD
+44 KKDKIVAKVDYLPD

-80 YERPRTQWLYESDVL
+80 YERPRTQWVYESDTL
-95 SVRDRSE
+95 SVRNHQSFDGGYD
-102 INNVTE
+102 NMVP
-108 NTHFEMGVD
+108 FDMGVD
-117 TPLNKSN
+117 TPLNKAN
-124 ETVDLGIKDDS
+124 ESVDLGIKDDTPKVS
-135 PTVSDIDK
+135 GIDIPEVPNSSDVPIVSDIDTPEVPEPPTVSDIDT
-143 PEAPDVPTVSDI
+143 PEIPEVPTLPNTPDLPTPPTVSDI
-155 DKPEVPDVPA
+155 DIPEAPIAPGT
-165 SPDLPTVS
+165 SDLPEPPTVS
-173 DIDKPEVPD
+173 DIDIPE
-182 VPVLPD
+182 
-188 LPTVSDIDK
+188 
-197 PEVPST
+197 
-203 PALPDL
+203 
-209 PTVSDIDKP
+209 
-218 EVPDVP
+218 
-224 TVSDIDKPEV
+224 
-234 PDVPAL
+234 
-240 PDLPTVS
+240 
-247 DIDKPEAPDVP
+247 
-258 ALPDLP
+258 LP
-264 DTPEFPDVPTLP
+264 DT
-276 DLPDTPEF
+276 
-284 PDVPTLPDLPDTP
+284 
-297 DVPTLPDLPDIP
+297 
-309 EFPDAPTLPDLPETP
+309 PTLPDLPESPDIPDVPELPNTPELPDLPELPDAPDLPELPNTPELPDLPDLPAVP
-324 NVPALPKLPSTPNTP
+324 NVPELPNTPELPDLPELPAIPDVPELPNTP
-339 DIPDPTDVTG
+339 DTPDAPALPDVPTQPDFSNPSTG
-349 PATNP
+349 Q
-354 SSGAPLHINSDNVMD
+354 SSGAPLHINSNNVMD
-369 KEYREEVITVKQ
+369 KEYREEVVTIKQ
-381 GQKTQYD
+381 GQTTKYD

-396 RFVAGNPGQIVKIYE
+396 RFVAGNPGQIVKTYE
-411 DTYYNGAFSYSTL
+411 DTYYNGTFSYSTL

-495 TSSIDASYSTL
+495 VSSIDASYSTL

-530 FNSSSLV
+530 FNSGSFV

-560 KLVIDPELQALVDT
+560 KLVIDPELQSLVDT
-574 RAQEMASYGHIHYN
+574 RAQEMASYGHIHYQ

-596 GTPWSTV
+596 GTSWSTV

>member
-1 MNTFKTLK
+1 MNAFKTLK
-9 IPAALLLTAGL
+9 IPAALLLTTGL

-29 ADEQTDIKIVTTSVK
+29 ADEQPDIKITTSQTK
-44 KKDKIVAKADYLPD
+44 KKDRIVAKADYLPD

-80 YERPRTQWLYESDVL
+80 YERPRTQWVYESDTL
-95 SVRDRSE
+95 SVRNHQSFDDGYYGM
-102 INNVTE
+102 VP
-108 NTHFEMGVD
+108 FDMGVD
-117 TPLNKSN
+117 TPLDKAN
-124 ETVDLGIKDDS
+124 ESVDLGIKDDTPKVS
-135 PTVSDIDK
+135 DVDMPEVPNSSDVPIVSDIDT
-143 PEAPDVPTVSDI
+143 PEVPEVPTVSDI
-155 DKPEVPDVPA
+155 DIPEIPEVPTLPNT
-165 SPDLPTVS
+165 PDLPEPPTVSNIDIPEAPIAPGTSDLPEPPTVS
-173 DIDKPEVPD
+173 DIDIPELPDTPTLPDLPESPDVPEFPNTPGLPDLPDLPELPDTPDLPELPNTPELPDLPELPAIPD
-182 VPVLPD
+182 VPVVPNTPD
-188 LPTVSDIDK
+188 
-197 PEVPST
+197 
-203 PALPDL
+203 
-209 PTVSDIDKP
+209 
-218 EVPDVP
+218 
-224 TVSDIDKPEV
+224 V

-240 PDLPTVS
+240 PDVPGLPELPDVPDTPV
-247 DIDKPEAPDVP
+247 IPDVP
-258 ALPDLP
+258 AQPD
-264 DTPEFPDVPTLP
+264 FS
-276 DLPDTPEF
+276 
-284 PDVPTLPDLPDTP
+284 
-297 DVPTLPDLPDIP
+297 
-309 EFPDAPTLPDLPETP
+309 
-324 NVPALPKLPSTPNTP
+324 NPSTSQ
-339 DIPDPTDVTG
+339 
-349 PATNP
+349 
-354 SSGAPLHINSDNVMD
+354 SSGAPLHINSNNVMD
-369 KEYREEVITVKQ
+369 KEYREEVVTIKQ
-381 GQKTQYD
+381 GQTTKYD

-396 RFVAGNPGQIVKIYE
+396 RFVAGNPGQIVKTYE
-411 DTYYNGAFSYSTL
+411 DTYYNGTFSYSTL

-436 VLYVGSEVKDSN
+436 ILYVGSEVKDSN

-495 TSSIDASYSTL
+495 VSSIDASYSTL

-530 FNSSSLV
+530 FNSGSFV

-560 KLVIDPELQALVDT
+560 KLVIDPELQSLVDT
-574 RAQEMASYGHIHYN
+574 RAQEMASYGHIHYQ

-596 GTPWSTV
+596 GTSWSTV

>member
-1 MNTFKTLK
+1 MNAFKTLK

-29 ADEQTDIKIVTTSVK
+29 ADEQPDIKITTSQTK
-44 KKDKIVAKADYLPD
+44 KKDRIVAKADYLPD

-80 YERPRTQWLYESDVL
+80 YERPRTQWVYESDTL
-95 SVRDRSE
+95 SVRNHQSFDDGYYDM
-102 INNVTE
+102 VP
-108 NTHFEMGVD
+108 FDMGVD
-117 TPLNKSN
+117 TPLNKAN
-124 ETVDLGIKDDS
+124 ESVDLGIKDDTPKVSDVDIPEVPNSSDVPIASGIDTPEIPEVPTVSDIDIPEAPTLPNTPDLPNPPTVSDIDIPEAPITPGTSDLPES
-135 PTVSDIDK
+135 PTVSDID
-143 PEAPDVPTVSDI
+143 I
-155 DKPEVPDVPA
+155 
-165 SPDLPTVS
+165 
-173 DIDKPEVPD
+173 
-182 VPVLPD
+182 
-188 LPTVSDIDK
+188 
-197 PEVPST
+197 
-203 PALPDL
+203 PAL
-209 PTVSDIDKP
+209 
-218 EVPDVP
+218 
-224 TVSDIDKPEV
+224 
-234 PDVPAL
+234 
-240 PDLPTVS
+240 
-247 DIDKPEAPDVP
+247 
-258 ALPDLP
+258 
-264 DTPEFPDVPTLP
+264 
-276 DLPDTPEF
+276 
-284 PDVPTLPDLPDTP
+284 
-297 DVPTLPDLPDIP
+297 
-309 EFPDAPTLPDLPETP
+309 PDAPTLPDLPESPDVPTLPDLPESPDVPELP
-324 NVPALPKLPSTPNTP
+324 NTPKLPDLPELPDAPDLPELPNTP
-339 DIPDPTDVTG
+339 ELPDLPELPDVPDAPVVPDVPDLPNT
-349 PATNP
+349 PELPDLPELPDTPNAPVVPDVPVQPNFSNSSTSQ
-354 SSGAPLHINSDNVMD
+354 SSGAPLHINSNNVMD

-396 RFVAGNPGQIVKIYE
+396 GFVVGNPGQIVKIYE
-411 DTYYNGAFSYSTL
+411 DTYYNGTFSYSTL

-574 RAQEMASYGHIHYN
+574 RAQEMASYGHIHYQ

-596 GTPWSTV
+596 GTSWSTV

>member
-29 ADEQTDIKIVTTSVK
+29 ADEQPDIKITTSQTK

-95 SVRDRSE
+95 SVRDHSE
-102 INNVTE
+102 MNNVVE

-124 ETVDLGIKDDS
+124 ETVDLGIKDNNVVESNS
-135 PTVSDIDK
+135 PT
-143 PEAPDVPTVSDI
+143 T
-155 DKPEVPDVPA
+155 
-165 SPDLPTVS
+165 PDLPTVS
-173 DIDKPEVPD
+173 DIDKPETPVLPDLPTASDIDKPEVPEK
-182 VPVLPD
+182 PVLPD
-188 LPTVSDIDK
+188 LPTVSNIDK
-197 PEVPST
+197 PEVPET
-203 PALPDL
+203 PVLPDL

-224 TVSDIDKPEV
+224 TVSNV
-234 PDVPAL
+234 
-240 PDLPTVS
+240 PTVS
-247 DIDKPEAPDVP
+247 DIDKPEVPDVP

-276 DLPDTPEF
+276 DLPDTPDVPSLPDLPDAPEF

-297 DVPTLPDLPDIP
+297 DVPVLPDLPDT
-309 EFPDAPTLPDLPETP
+309 PDAPTLPDLPDTP
-324 NVPALPKLPSTPNTP
+324 EFPDVPALPSTPDVPN
-339 DIPDPTDVTG
+339 IPDLTDVTG
-349 PATNP
+349 PTTNP

-411 DTYYNGAFSYSTL
+411 DTYYNGTFSYSTL

>member
-1 MNTFKTLK
+1 MKGIYMNTFKTLK

-29 ADEQTDIKIVTTSVK
+29 ADEQPDITTVKTTIK
-44 KKDKIVAKADYLPD
+44 KKDKIIAKGDYLPD
-58 ALGRVGYAIFMAD
+58 ALGRVGYAIFIAD
-71 QQQPENIHN
+71 QQRLENIHM
-80 YERPRTQWLYESDVL
+80 YERPRTQWIYESDTL
-95 SVRDRSE
+95 SVRNRDSGMNYSE
-102 INNVTE
+102 MNVYNQR
-108 NTHFEMGVD
+108 NTSH
-117 TPLNKSN
+117 
-124 ETVDLGIKDDS
+124 ETFDLGIKDDDNG
-135 PTVSDIDK
+135 DIVDNIDTNGPQINHEPPINSSSHDK
-143 PEAPDVPTVSDI
+143 S
-155 DKPEVPDVPA
+155 EVPKFQGSPE
-165 SPDLPTVS
+165 SPD
-173 DIDKPEVPD
+173 
-182 VPVLPD
+182 
-188 LPTVSDIDK
+188 
-197 PEVPST
+197 T
-203 PALPDL
+203 PALPD
-209 PTVSDIDKP
+209 TH
-218 EVPDVP
+218 E
-224 TVSDIDKPEV
+224 
-234 PDVPAL
+234 L
-240 PDLPTVS
+240 PDTPNV
-247 DIDKPEAPDVP
+247 PE
-258 ALPDLP
+258 LP
-264 DTPEFPDVPTLP
+264 DTPELPDAPNVPELPDAPELPNTPELPDVPDVPSAPELPDFPDAPNSPELPYAPELPDFPDVPSAPNSPELPYAPELP
-276 DLPDTPEF
+276 DF
-284 PDVPTLPDLPDTP
+284 PDVPNSPELP
-297 DVPTLPDLPDIP
+297 DVPDVPYVPELPLSSDI
-309 EFPDAPTLPDLPETP
+309 TTSP
-324 NVPALPKLPSTPNTP
+324 NKS
-339 DIPDPTDVTG
+339 DDSIKHS
-349 PATNP
+349 

-369 KEYREEVITVKQ
+369 KEYREEVATIKQ
-381 GQKTQYD
+381 GQTTKYD
-388 PHLKQGET
+388 SNLKQGET
-396 RFVAGNPGQIVKIYE
+396 RFVGGHPGQIIKTYE
-411 DTYYNGAFSYSTL
+411 DTYYNGTFSYSTL
-424 LEEKTT
+424 LEEKTMI
-430 VEPISD
+430 EPISD
-436 VLYVGSEVKDSN
+436 ILYVGSEVKDSR

-457 DTLDHCTITGL
+457 DTLDHCKITGL

-477 ASYYDLLSESEDT
+477 VSYYDLLSESEDT

-495 TSSIDASYSTL
+495 TASIDASYSTL

-530 FNSSSLV
+530 FNSGRLV

-596 GTPWSTV
+596 GSPWSTV

-625 LSNPYQL
+625 LSNPHQL

-673 TNARSENGTNW
+673 TGARSENGTNW

>member
-1 MNTFKTLK
+1 MKGIYMDTFKSLK

-29 ADEQTDIKIVTTSVK
+29 ADEQPNITTVKTTIK
-44 KKDKIVAKADYLPD
+44 KKDKIIAKGDYLPD
-58 ALGRVGYAIFMAD
+58 ALGRVGYAIFIAD
-71 QQQPENIHN
+71 QQQLENIHM
-80 YERPRTQWLYESDVL
+80 YERPRTQWIYESDTL
-95 SVRDRSE
+95 SVRNRDSGMNYSE
-102 INNVTE
+102 MNVDNQR
-108 NTHFEMGVD
+108 NTSH
-117 TPLNKSN
+117 
-124 ETVDLGIKDDS
+124 ETFDLGIKDDDNG
-135 PTVSDIDK
+135 DIVDNIDTNGPQINHEPSIDSSSYDK
-143 PEAPDVPTVSDI
+143 S
-155 DKPEVPDVPA
+155 EVPKFQGSPE
-165 SPDLPTVS
+165 SPD
-173 DIDKPEVPD
+173 
-182 VPVLPD
+182 
-188 LPTVSDIDK
+188 
-197 PEVPST
+197 T
-203 PALPDL
+203 PALPD
-209 PTVSDIDKP
+209 TH
-218 EVPDVP
+218 E
-224 TVSDIDKPEV
+224 
-234 PDVPAL
+234 L
-240 PDLPTVS
+240 PDTPNV
-247 DIDKPEAPDVP
+247 PE
-258 ALPDLP
+258 LP
-264 DTPEFPDVPTLP
+264 DTPELPDAPNVPELPDAPELPNNPELPDVPELPNTPELPDFPDVPSAPELP
-276 DLPDTPEF
+276 DFPDAPNSPELPYAPELPDF
-284 PDVPTLPDLPDTP
+284 PDVPNSPELP
-297 DVPTLPDLPDIP
+297 DVPDVPYVPEPPLSSDI
-309 EFPDAPTLPDLPETP
+309 TTSP
-324 NVPALPKLPSTPNTP
+324 NKS
-339 DIPDPTDVTG
+339 DDSIKHS
-349 PATNP
+349 

-369 KEYREEVITVKQ
+369 KEYREEVATIKQ
-381 GQKTQYD
+381 GQTTKYD
-388 PHLKQGET
+388 SNLKQGET
-396 RFVAGNPGQIVKIYE
+396 RFVGGHPGQIIKTYE
-411 DTYYNGAFSYSTL
+411 DTYYNGTFSYSTL
-424 LEEKTT
+424 LEEKTMI
-430 VEPISD
+430 EPISD
-436 VLYVGSEVKDSN
+436 ILYVGSEVKDSR

-457 DTLDHCTITGL
+457 DTLDHCKITGL

-477 ASYYDLLSESEDT
+477 VSYYDLLSESEDT

-495 TSSIDASYSTL
+495 TASIDASYSTL

-530 FNSSSLV
+530 FNSGNLV

-596 GTPWSTV
+596 GSPWSTV

-625 LSNPYQL
+625 LSNPHQL

-673 TNARSENGTNW
+673 TGARSENGTNW

>member
-1 MNTFKTLK
+1 MNAFKTLK

-29 ADEQTDIKIVTTSVK
+29 ADEQPDIKITTSQTK
-44 KKDKIVAKADYLPD
+44 KKDRVAAKADYLPD

-80 YERPRTQWLYESDVL
+80 YERPRTQWIYESDTL
-95 SVRDRSE
+95 SVRNHQSFDGGYD
-102 INNVTE
+102 NMVP
-108 NTHFEMGVD
+108 FDMGVD
-117 TPLNKSN
+117 TPLNKAN
-124 ETVDLGIKDDS
+124 ESVDLGIKDDTPKVS
-135 PTVSDIDK
+135 GIDIPEVPNSSDVPIVSDIDTPEVPEPPTVSDIDTPEIPEVPTLPNTPDLPTPPTVPDIDI
-143 PEAPDVPTVSDI
+143 PEAPIAPGTSDLPEPPTVSDI
-155 DKPEVPDVPA
+155 DIPE
-165 SPDLPTVS
+165 
-173 DIDKPEVPD
+173 
-182 VPVLPD
+182 
-188 LPTVSDIDK
+188 
-197 PEVPST
+197 
-203 PALPDL
+203 
-209 PTVSDIDKP
+209 
-218 EVPDVP
+218 
-224 TVSDIDKPEV
+224 
-234 PDVPAL
+234 
-240 PDLPTVS
+240 
-247 DIDKPEAPDVP
+247 
-258 ALPDLP
+258 LP
-264 DTPEFPDVPTLP
+264 DT
-276 DLPDTPEF
+276 
-284 PDVPTLPDLPDTP
+284 
-297 DVPTLPDLPDIP
+297 
-309 EFPDAPTLPDLPETP
+309 PTLPDLPESPDIPDVPELPNTPELPDLPELPDAPDLPELPNTPELPDLPDLPAVP
-324 NVPALPKLPSTPNTP
+324 NVPELPNTPELPDLPELPAIPDVPELPNTP
-339 DIPDPTDVTG
+339 DTPDAPVVPDAPTQPDFS
-349 PATNP
+349 NP
-354 SSGAPLHINSDNVMD
+354 STSQSSGAPLHINSNNVMD
-369 KEYREEVITVKQ
+369 KEYREEVVMIKQ
-381 GQKTQYD
+381 GQTTKYD

-396 RFVAGNPGQIVKIYE
+396 RFVAGNPGQIVKTYE
-411 DTYYNGAFSYSTL
+411 DTYYNGTFSYSTL

-436 VLYVGSEVKDSN
+436 ILYIGSEVKDSN

-495 TSSIDASYSTL
+495 VSSIDASYSTL

-530 FNSSSLV
+530 FNSGSFV

-560 KLVIDPELQALVDT
+560 KLVIDPELQSLVDT
-574 RAQEMASYGHIHYN
+574 RAQEMASYGHIHYQ

-596 GTPWSTV
+596 GTSWSTV

-673 TNARSENGTNW
+673 TNVRSENGTNW

>member
-1 MNTFKTLK
+1 MKGIYMNTFKTLK

-29 ADEQTDIKIVTTSVK
+29 ADEQPDITTVKTTIK
-44 KKDKIVAKADYLPD
+44 KKDKIIAKGDYLPD
-58 ALGRVGYAIFMAD
+58 ALGRVGYAIFIAD
-71 QQQPENIHN
+71 QQRLENIHM
-80 YERPRTQWLYESDVL
+80 YERPRTQWIYESDTL
-95 SVRDRSE
+95 SVRNRDSGMSHAE
-102 INNVTE
+102 MNVD
-108 NTHFEMGVD
+108 NQ
-117 TPLNKSN
+117 LNISH
-124 ETVDLGIKDDS
+124 ETFDLGIKDDDND
-135 PTVSDIDK
+135 DIVDNIDTNGPQINHELPINSSSHDK
-143 PEAPDVPTVSDI
+143 S
-155 DKPEVPDVPA
+155 EVPK
-165 SPDLPTVS
+165 SHGVS
-173 DIDKPEVPD
+173 E
-182 VPVLPD
+182 
-188 LPTVSDIDK
+188 
-197 PEVPST
+197 
-203 PALPDL
+203 
-209 PTVSDIDKP
+209 
-218 EVPDVP
+218 
-224 TVSDIDKPEV
+224 
-234 PDVPAL
+234 
-240 PDLPTVS
+240 
-247 DIDKPEAPDVP
+247 
-258 ALPDLP
+258 LP
-264 DTPEFPDVPTLP
+264 DTPELP
-276 DLPDTPEF
+276 NTHELPDTPELPNTHELPDTPELPNTPELPGLPDTPGRPDFLYVPELPETPELPDTPELPELPDTPELPDF
-284 PDVPTLPDLPDTP
+284 PDVPNSPELPDVL
-297 DVPTLPDLPDIP
+297 DVPNLPEL
-309 EFPDAPTLPDLPETP
+309 PDAPEL
-324 NVPALPKLPSTPNTP
+324 PNTP
-339 DIPDPTDVTG
+339 DFPDVPELPNTPDFPDVPNSPELPDVPDVPYVQEPPLSSDITTS
-349 PATNP
+349 PNKSDDSIKHS

-369 KEYREEVITVKQ
+369 KEYREEVATIKQ
-381 GQKTQYD
+381 GQTTKYD
-388 PHLKQGET
+388 SNLKQGET
-396 RFVAGNPGQIVKIYE
+396 KFVGGHPGQIIKTYE
-411 DTYYNGAFSYSTL
+411 DTYYNGTFSYSTL

-430 VEPISD
+430 IEPISD
-436 VLYVGSEVKDSN
+436 ILYVGSEVKDSS

-457 DTLDHCTITGL
+457 DTLDHCKITGL
-468 EGDIKGYVN
+468 EGDIKGYMN
-477 ASYYDLLSESEDT
+477 LSYYDLLSESEDT

-495 TSSIDASYSTL
+495 TASIDASYSTL

-530 FNSSSLV
+530 FNSGRLV

-596 GTPWSTV
+596 GSPWSTV

-625 LSNPYQL
+625 LSNPHQL

-673 TNARSENGTNW
+673 TGARSENGTNW

>member
-1 MNTFKTLK
+1 MDTFKTLK

-29 ADEQTDIKIVTTSVK
+29 ADEQPNISTVKTTIK
-44 KKDKIVAKADYLPD
+44 KKDKIVAKGDYLPD
-58 ALGRVGYAIFMAD
+58 ALGRVGYAIFIAD
-71 QQQPENIHN
+71 QQQLENIHM
-80 YERPRTQWLYESDVL
+80 YERPRTQWIYESDTL
-95 SVRDRSE
+95 SVRNRDLRMSYSE
-102 INNVTE
+102 TNADNPR
-108 NTHFEMGVD
+108 NT
-117 TPLNKSN
+117 SN
-124 ETVDLGIKDDS
+124 ETFDLGIKDGNDDGI
-135 PTVSDIDK
+135 VGNIDIDEPWINHELPINSSLHDESEGPK
-143 PEAPDVPTVSDI
+143 SYGVSELPDAPELPNNPELPDAPELPNN
-155 DKPEVPDVPA
+155 PELPDAPELPNNPELPDVPDVPNTPEL
-165 SPDLPTVS
+165 PD
-173 DIDKPEVPD
+173 VPD
-182 VPVLPD
+182 VPNTPELPD
-188 LPTVSDIDK
+188 
-197 PEVPST
+197 
-203 PALPDL
+203 
-209 PTVSDIDKP
+209 
-218 EVPDVP
+218 VPDVP
-224 TVSDIDKPEV
+224 NTPELPDFPDVPSAPELPDFPDAPNSPELPYAPELPDFPDVPNSPELPDV
-234 PDVPAL
+234 PDVPYVPEPPL
-240 PDLPTVS
+240 SS
-247 DIDKPEAPDVP
+247 DI
-258 ALPDLP
+258 
-264 DTPEFPDVPTLP
+264 TTS
-276 DLPDTPEF
+276 
-284 PDVPTLPDLPDTP
+284 
-297 DVPTLPDLPDIP
+297 
-309 EFPDAPTLPDLPETP
+309 P
-324 NVPALPKLPSTPNTP
+324 NKS
-339 DIPDPTDVTG
+339 DDSIKHS
-349 PATNP
+349 

-369 KEYREEVITVKQ
+369 KEYREEVATIKQ
-381 GQKTQYD
+381 GQTTKYD
-388 PHLKQGET
+388 SNLKQGET
-396 RFVAGNPGQIVKIYE
+396 RFVGGHPGQIIKTYE
-411 DTYYNGAFSYSTL
+411 DTYYNGTFSYSTL
-424 LEEKTT
+424 LEEKTMI
-430 VEPISD
+430 EPISD
-436 VLYVGSEVKDSN
+436 ILYVGSEVKDSR

-457 DTLDHCTITGL
+457 DTLDHCKITGL

-477 ASYYDLLSESEDT
+477 VSYYDLLSESEDT

-495 TSSIDASYSTL
+495 TASIDASYSTL

-530 FNSSSLV
+530 FNSGRLV

-596 GTPWSTV
+596 GSPWSTV

-625 LSNPYQL
+625 LSNPHQL

-673 TNARSENGTNW
+673 TGARSENGTNW

>member
-20 VSATLSVAK
+20 VSVTLSVAK
-29 ADEQTDIKIVTTSVK
+29 ADEQPDIKIVTTSVK

-58 ALGRVGYAIFMAD
+58 ALGRVGYAIFIAD

-95 SVRDRSE
+95 SVRDHSE
-102 INNVTE
+102 MNNMTE
-108 NTHFEMGVD
+108 NTHFETRVD

-124 ETVDLGIKDDS
+124 ETVDLGIKDDDVVETPNTPAIPDV

-143 PEAPDVPTVSDI
+143 PEAPD
-155 DKPEVPDVPA
+155 A
-165 SPDLPTVS
+165 
-173 DIDKPEVPD
+173 
-182 VPVLPD
+182 PVLPD
-188 LPTVSDIDK
+188 S
-197 PEVPST
+197 
-203 PALPDL
+203 
-209 PTVSDIDKP
+209 
-218 EVPDVP
+218 P

-247 DIDKPEAPDVP
+247 DIDEPEEPETPV
-258 ALPDLP
+258 LPDLP
-264 DTPEFPDVPTLP
+264 TVSDIDKQEVPDVPTLP

-284 PDVPTLPDLPDTP
+284 PDVPSLPDLPDTP
-297 DVPTLPDLPDIP
+297 EFPDSPSLPDLPD
-309 EFPDAPTLPDLPETP
+309 TP
-324 NVPALPKLPSTPNTP
+324 AIP
-339 DIPDPTDVTG
+339 DIPDSNDVTG
-349 PATNP
+349 STTNP
-354 SSGAPLHINSDNVMD
+354 SSGALLHINSDNVMD

-396 RFVAGNPGQIVKIYE
+396 RFVAGNPGQIVKVYE
-411 DTYYNGAFSYSTL
+411 DTYYNGTFSYSTL

-530 FNSSSLV
+530 FNSGSFV

-560 KLVIDPELQALVDT
+560 KLVIDPELQSLVDT
-574 RAQEMASYGHIHYN
+574 RAQEMASYGHIHYQ

-596 GTPWSTV
+596 GTSWSTV

>member
-1 MNTFKTLK
+1 MNAFKTLK

-29 ADEQTDIKIVTTSVK
+29 ADEQPDIKITTSQTK
-44 KKDKIVAKADYLPD
+44 KKDRIVAKADYLPD

-80 YERPRTQWLYESDVL
+80 YERPRTQWIYESDTL
-95 SVRDRSE
+95 SVRNHQSFDGGYD
-102 INNVTE
+102 NMVP
-108 NTHFEMGVD
+108 FDMGVD
-117 TPLNKSN
+117 TPLNKAN
-124 ETVDLGIKDDS
+124 ESVDLGIKDDTLKVS
-135 PTVSDIDK
+135 DVDISEVPNSSDVPIASGIDTPEIPEVPTLPNTPDLPEPPTVSDIDI
-143 PEAPDVPTVSDI
+143 PEAPIAPGTSDLPEPPTVSDI
-155 DKPEVPDVPA
+155 DIPELPDT
-165 SPDLPTVS
+165 PT
-173 DIDKPEVPD
+173 
-182 VPVLPD
+182 LPD
-188 LPTVSDIDK
+188 LPESPDV
-197 PEVPST
+197 PEFPNT
-203 PALPDL
+203 PELPDL
-209 PTVSDIDKP
+209 PELP
-218 EVPDVP
+218 ELPDTPDLPELPNTPELPDLPELPAIPDVP
-224 TVSDIDKPEV
+224 ELPNTPDV

-240 PDLPTVS
+240 PNTPELPELPNT
-247 DIDKPEAPDVP
+247 PDVPDAP
-258 ALPDLP
+258 ALPD
-264 DTPEFPDVPTLP
+264 VPTQP
-276 DLPDTPEF
+276 DF
-284 PDVPTLPDLPDTP
+284 S
-297 DVPTLPDLPDIP
+297 
-309 EFPDAPTLPDLPETP
+309 
-324 NVPALPKLPSTPNTP
+324 NPST
-339 DIPDPTDVTG
+339 G
-349 PATNP
+349 Q
-354 SSGAPLHINSDNVMD
+354 SSGAPLHINSNNVMD
-369 KEYREEVITVKQ
+369 KEYREEVVTIKQ
-381 GQKTQYD
+381 GQTTKYD

-396 RFVAGNPGQIVKIYE
+396 RFVAGNPGQIVKTYE
-411 DTYYNGAFSYSTL
+411 DTYYNGTFSYSTL

-495 TSSIDASYSTL
+495 VSSIDASYSTL

-530 FNSSSLV
+530 FNSGSFV

-560 KLVIDPELQALVDT
+560 KLVIDPELQSLVDT
-574 RAQEMASYGHIHYN
+574 RAQEMASYGHIHYQ

-596 GTPWSTV
+596 GTSWSTV

>member
-1 MNTFKTLK
+1 MKGIYMDTFKSLK

-29 ADEQTDIKIVTTSVK
+29 ADEQPNITTVKTTIK
-44 KKDKIVAKADYLPD
+44 KKDKIIAKGDYLPD
-58 ALGRVGYAIFMAD
+58 ALGRVGYAIFIAD
-71 QQQPENIHN
+71 QQQLENIHM
-80 YERPRTQWLYESDVL
+80 YERPRTQWIYESDTL
-95 SVRDRSE
+95 SVRNRDSGMNYSE
-102 INNVTE
+102 MNVDNQR
-108 NTHFEMGVD
+108 NTSH
-117 TPLNKSN
+117 
-124 ETVDLGIKDDS
+124 ETFDLGIKDDDNG
-135 PTVSDIDK
+135 DIVDNIDTNGPQINHEPSIDSSSYDK
-143 PEAPDVPTVSDI
+143 S
-155 DKPEVPDVPA
+155 EVPKFQGSPE
-165 SPDLPTVS
+165 SPD
-173 DIDKPEVPD
+173 
-182 VPVLPD
+182 
-188 LPTVSDIDK
+188 
-197 PEVPST
+197 T
-203 PALPDL
+203 PALPDTHEL
-209 PTVSDIDKP
+209 TDTPNVP
-218 EVPDVP
+218 E
-224 TVSDIDKPEV
+224 
-234 PDVPAL
+234 
-240 PDLPTVS
+240 
-247 DIDKPEAPDVP
+247 
-258 ALPDLP
+258 LP
-264 DTPEFPDVPTLP
+264 DTPELPDAPNVPELPDAPSPELPYEPELPDFPDVPSAPELP
-276 DLPDTPEF
+276 DFPDAPNSPELPYAPELPDF
-284 PDVPTLPDLPDTP
+284 PDVPNSPELP
-297 DVPTLPDLPDIP
+297 DVPDVPYVPEPPLSSDI
-309 EFPDAPTLPDLPETP
+309 TTSP
-324 NVPALPKLPSTPNTP
+324 NKS
-339 DIPDPTDVTG
+339 DDSIKHS
-349 PATNP
+349 

-369 KEYREEVITVKQ
+369 KEYREEVATIKQ
-381 GQKTQYD
+381 GQTTKYD
-388 PHLKQGET
+388 SNLKQGET
-396 RFVAGNPGQIVKIYE
+396 RFVGGHPGQIIKTYE
-411 DTYYNGAFSYSTL
+411 DTYYNGTFSYSTL
-424 LEEKTT
+424 LEEKTMI
-430 VEPISD
+430 EPISD
-436 VLYVGSEVKDSN
+436 ILYVGSEVKDSR

-457 DTLDHCTITGL
+457 DTLDHCKITGL

-477 ASYYDLLSESEDT
+477 VSYYDLLSESEDT

-495 TSSIDASYSTL
+495 TASIDASYSTL

-530 FNSSSLV
+530 FNSGNLV

-596 GTPWSTV
+596 GSPWSTV

-625 LSNPYQL
+625 LSNPHQL

-673 TNARSENGTNW
+673 TGARSENGTNW

>member
-1 MNTFKTLK
+1 MDTFKSLK

-29 ADEQTDIKIVTTSVK
+29 ADEQPNITTVKTTIK
-44 KKDKIVAKADYLPD
+44 KKDKIIAKGDYLPD
-58 ALGRVGYAIFMAD
+58 ALGRVGYAIFIAD
-71 QQQPENIHN
+71 QQQLENIHM
-80 YERPRTQWLYESDVL
+80 YERPRTQWIYESDTL
-95 SVRDRSE
+95 SVRNRDSGMNYSE
-102 INNVTE
+102 MNVDNQR
-108 NTHFEMGVD
+108 NTSH
-117 TPLNKSN
+117 
-124 ETVDLGIKDDS
+124 ETFDLGIKDDDNG
-135 PTVSDIDK
+135 DIVDNIDTNGPQINHEPSIDSSSYDK
-143 PEAPDVPTVSDI
+143 S
-155 DKPEVPDVPA
+155 EVPKFQGSPE
-165 SPDLPTVS
+165 SPD
-173 DIDKPEVPD
+173 
-182 VPVLPD
+182 
-188 LPTVSDIDK
+188 
-197 PEVPST
+197 T
-203 PALPDL
+203 PALPD
-209 PTVSDIDKP
+209 TH
-218 EVPDVP
+218 E
-224 TVSDIDKPEV
+224 
-234 PDVPAL
+234 L
-240 PDLPTVS
+240 PDTPNV
-247 DIDKPEAPDVP
+247 PE
-258 ALPDLP
+258 LP
-264 DTPEFPDVPTLP
+264 DTPELPDAPNVPELPDAPELPNNPELPDVPELPNTPELPDFPDVPSAPELP
-276 DLPDTPEF
+276 DFPDAPNSPELPYEPELPDF
-284 PDVPTLPDLPDTP
+284 PDVPSAPELPYAPELPDFP
-297 DVPTLPDLPDIP
+297 DVPNSPELPDVPDVPYVP
-309 EFPDAPTLPDLPETP
+309 EPPLSSDITTSP
-324 NVPALPKLPSTPNTP
+324 NKS
-339 DIPDPTDVTG
+339 DDSIKHS
-349 PATNP
+349 

-369 KEYREEVITVKQ
+369 KEYREEVATIKQ
-381 GQKTQYD
+381 GQTTKYD
-388 PHLKQGET
+388 SNLKQGET
-396 RFVAGNPGQIVKIYE
+396 RFVGGHPGQIIKTYE
-411 DTYYNGAFSYSTL
+411 DTYYNGTFSYSTL
-424 LEEKTT
+424 LEEKTMI
-430 VEPISD
+430 EPISD
-436 VLYVGSEVKDSN
+436 ILYVGSEVKDSR

-457 DTLDHCTITGL
+457 DTLDHCKITGL

-477 ASYYDLLSESEDT
+477 VSYYDLLSESEDT

-495 TSSIDASYSTL
+495 TASIDASYSTL

-530 FNSSSLV
+530 FNSGNLV

-596 GTPWSTV
+596 GSPWSTV

-625 LSNPYQL
+625 LSNPHQL

-673 TNARSENGTNW
+673 TGARSENGTNW

>member
-1 MNTFKTLK
+1 MKGIYMDTFKSLK

-29 ADEQTDIKIVTTSVK
+29 ADEQPNITTVKTTIK
-44 KKDKIVAKADYLPD
+44 KKDKIIAKGDYLPD
-58 ALGRVGYAIFMAD
+58 ALGRVGYAIFIAD
-71 QQQPENIHN
+71 QQQLENIHM
-80 YERPRTQWLYESDVL
+80 YERPRTQWIYESDTL
-95 SVRDRSE
+95 SVRNRDSGMSHAE
-102 INNVTE
+102 TNVD
-108 NTHFEMGVD
+108 NQ
-117 TPLNKSN
+117 LNISH
-124 ETVDLGIKDDS
+124 ETFDLGIKDDDNE
-135 PTVSDIDK
+135 DIVGNVDTNEPQSNHEPSIDSSSYDK
-143 PEAPDVPTVSDI
+143 S
-155 DKPEVPDVPA
+155 EVPKFHGSPE
-165 SPDLPTVS
+165 SPD
-173 DIDKPEVPD
+173 
-182 VPVLPD
+182 
-188 LPTVSDIDK
+188 
-197 PEVPST
+197 T
-203 PALPDL
+203 PALPD
-209 PTVSDIDKP
+209 TH
-218 EVPDVP
+218 E
-224 TVSDIDKPEV
+224 
-234 PDVPAL
+234 L
-240 PDLPTVS
+240 PDTPNV
-247 DIDKPEAPDVP
+247 PE
-258 ALPDLP
+258 LP
-264 DTPEFPDVPTLP
+264 DTPELPDAPNVPELPDAPELPNNPELPDVPELPNTPELPDFPNVPSAPELPDFPDAPNSPELPYVPELPDFPDVPSAPELP
-276 DLPDTPEF
+276 DFPDAPNSPELPYAPELPDF
-284 PDVPTLPDLPDTP
+284 PDVPNSPELP
-297 DVPTLPDLPDIP
+297 DVPYVPEPPLSSDI
-309 EFPDAPTLPDLPETP
+309 TTSP
-324 NVPALPKLPSTPNTP
+324 NKS
-339 DIPDPTDVTG
+339 DDSIKHS
-349 PATNP
+349 

-369 KEYREEVITVKQ
+369 KEYREEVATIKQ
-381 GQKTQYD
+381 GQTTKYD
-388 PHLKQGET
+388 SNLKQGET
-396 RFVAGNPGQIVKIYE
+396 RFVGGHPGQIIKTYE
-411 DTYYNGAFSYSTL
+411 DTYYNGTFSYSTL
-424 LEEKTT
+424 LEEKTMI
-430 VEPISD
+430 EPISD
-436 VLYVGSEVKDSN
+436 ILYVGSEVKDSR

-457 DTLDHCTITGL
+457 DTLDHCKITGL

-477 ASYYDLLSESEDT
+477 VSYYDLLSESEDT

-495 TSSIDASYSTL
+495 TASIDASYSTL

-530 FNSSSLV
+530 FNSGRLV

-596 GTPWSTV
+596 GSPWSTV

-625 LSNPYQL
+625 LSNPHQL

-673 TNARSENGTNW
+673 TGARSENGTNW

>member
-1 MNTFKTLK
+1 MNAFKTLK

-29 ADEQTDIKIVTTSVK
+29 ADEQPDIKITTSQTK
-44 KKDKIVAKADYLPD
+44 KKDRIVAKADYLPD

-80 YERPRTQWLYESDVL
+80 YERPRTQWVYESDTL
-95 SVRDRSE
+95 SVRNHQSFDDGYYGM
-102 INNVTE
+102 VP
-108 NTHFEMGVD
+108 FDMGVD
-117 TPLNKSN
+117 TPLNKAN
-124 ETVDLGIKDDS
+124 ESVDLGIKDDS
-135 PTVSDIDK
+135 PKVSDVDI
-143 PEAPDVPTVSDI
+143 PDVPNSSDVPIASGIDTPEIPEVPTFPNTPDLPEPPTVSDI
-155 DKPEVPDVPA
+155 DIPEAPIAPGT
-165 SPDLPTVS
+165 SDLPEPPTVS
-173 DIDKPEVPD
+173 DIDIPELPD
-182 VPVLPD
+182 TPTLPD
-188 LPTVSDIDK
+188 LPESPDV
-197 PEVPST
+197 PEFPNT
-203 PALPDL
+203 PELPDL
-209 PTVSDIDKP
+209 PELP
-218 EVPDVP
+218 ELPDTPDLPELPNTPELPDLPELPAIPDVP
-224 TVSDIDKPEV
+224 ELPNTPDV

-240 PDLPTVS
+240 PDVPELPNT
-247 DIDKPEAPDVP
+247 PELPELPNTPDVPDVP
-258 ALPDLP
+258 ALPD
-264 DTPEFPDVPTLP
+264 VPTQP
-276 DLPDTPEF
+276 DF
-284 PDVPTLPDLPDTP
+284 S
-297 DVPTLPDLPDIP
+297 
-309 EFPDAPTLPDLPETP
+309 
-324 NVPALPKLPSTPNTP
+324 NPSM
-339 DIPDPTDVTG
+339 G
-349 PATNP
+349 Q
-354 SSGAPLHINSDNVMD
+354 SSGAPLHINSNNVMD
-369 KEYREEVITVKQ
+369 KEYREEVVTIKQ
-381 GQKTQYD
+381 GQTTKYD

-396 RFVAGNPGQIVKIYE
+396 RFVAGNPGQIVKTYE
-411 DTYYNGAFSYSTL
+411 DTYYNGTFSYSTL

-436 VLYVGSEVKDSN
+436 ILYVGSEVKDSN

-495 TSSIDASYSTL
+495 VSSIDASYSTL

-530 FNSSSLV
+530 FNSGSFV

-560 KLVIDPELQALVDT
+560 KLVIDPELQSLVDT
-574 RAQEMASYGHIHYN
+574 RAQEMASYGHIHYQ

-596 GTPWSTV
+596 GTSWSTV

>member
-1 MNTFKTLK
+1 MDTFKSLK

-29 ADEQTDIKIVTTSVK
+29 ADEQPDITTVKTTIK
-44 KKDKIVAKADYLPD
+44 KKDKIIAKGDYLPD
-58 ALGRVGYAIFMAD
+58 ALGRVGYAIFIAD
-71 QQQPENIHN
+71 QQRLENIHM
-80 YERPRTQWLYESDVL
+80 YERPRTQWIYESDTL
-95 SVRDRSE
+95 SVRNRDSGMSHAE
-102 INNVTE
+102 MNVD
-108 NTHFEMGVD
+108 NQ
-117 TPLNKSN
+117 LNISH
-124 ETVDLGIKDDS
+124 ETFDLGIKDDDNE
-135 PTVSDIDK
+135 DIVDNVDTNEPQINHEPSIDSSSYDK
-143 PEAPDVPTVSDI
+143 S
-155 DKPEVPDVPA
+155 EVPKFQGSPE
-165 SPDLPTVS
+165 SPD
-173 DIDKPEVPD
+173 
-182 VPVLPD
+182 
-188 LPTVSDIDK
+188 
-197 PEVPST
+197 T
-203 PALPDL
+203 PALPD
-209 PTVSDIDKP
+209 TH
-218 EVPDVP
+218 E
-224 TVSDIDKPEV
+224 
-234 PDVPAL
+234 L
-240 PDLPTVS
+240 PDTPNV
-247 DIDKPEAPDVP
+247 PE
-258 ALPDLP
+258 LP
-264 DTPEFPDVPTLP
+264 DTPELPDAPNVPELPDAPELPNNPELPDVPELPNTPELPDFPDVPSEPELP
-276 DLPDTPEF
+276 DAPNSPELPYAPELPDF
-284 PDVPTLPDLPDTP
+284 PDVPSAPELPD
-297 DVPTLPDLPDIP
+297 
-309 EFPDAPTLPDLPETP
+309 FPDAPNSPELPYAPELPDFPDVPNSPELPDVPDVPYVPEPPLSSDITTSP
-324 NVPALPKLPSTPNTP
+324 NKS
-339 DIPDPTDVTG
+339 DDSIKHS
-349 PATNP
+349 

-369 KEYREEVITVKQ
+369 KEYREEVAIIKQ
-381 GQKTQYD
+381 GQTTKYD
-388 PHLKQGET
+388 SNLKQGET
-396 RFVAGNPGQIVKIYE
+396 KFVAGHPGQIIKTYE
-411 DTYYNGAFSYSTL
+411 DTYYNGTFSYSTL
-424 LEEKTT
+424 LEERTT
-430 VEPISD
+430 IEPISD
-436 VLYVGSEVKDSN
+436 ILYVGSEVKDSR

-457 DTLDHCTITGL
+457 DTLDHCKITGL

-477 ASYYDLLSESEDT
+477 VSYYDLLSESEDT

-495 TSSIDASYSTL
+495 TASIDASYSTL

-530 FNSSSLV
+530 FNSGNLV

-596 GTPWSTV
+596 GSPWSTV

-625 LSNPYQL
+625 LSNPHQL

-673 TNARSENGTNW
+673 TGARSENGTNW

>member
-1 MNTFKTLK
+1 MKGIYMNTFKTLK

-29 ADEQTDIKIVTTSVK
+29 ADEQPDITTVKTTIK
-44 KKDKIVAKADYLPD
+44 KKDKIIAKGDYLPD
-58 ALGRVGYAIFMAD
+58 ALGRVGYAIFIAD
-71 QQQPENIHN
+71 QQRLENIHM
-80 YERPRTQWLYESDVL
+80 YERPRTQWIYESDTL
-95 SVRDRSE
+95 SVRNRDSGMNYSE
-102 INNVTE
+102 MNVYNQR
-108 NTHFEMGVD
+108 NTSH
-117 TPLNKSN
+117 
-124 ETVDLGIKDDS
+124 ETFDLGIKDDDNG
-135 PTVSDIDK
+135 DIVDNIDTNGPQINHEPPINSSSHDK
-143 PEAPDVPTVSDI
+143 S
-155 DKPEVPDVPA
+155 EVPKFQGSPE
-165 SPDLPTVS
+165 SPD
-173 DIDKPEVPD
+173 
-182 VPVLPD
+182 
-188 LPTVSDIDK
+188 
-197 PEVPST
+197 T
-203 PALPDL
+203 PALPD
-209 PTVSDIDKP
+209 TH
-218 EVPDVP
+218 E
-224 TVSDIDKPEV
+224 
-234 PDVPAL
+234 L
-240 PDLPTVS
+240 PDTPNV
-247 DIDKPEAPDVP
+247 PE
-258 ALPDLP
+258 LP
-264 DTPEFPDVPTLP
+264 DTPELPDAPNVPELPDAPELPNTPELPDVPDVPSAPELPDFPDAPNSPELPYAPELPDFPDVPSAPNSPELPYAPELP
-276 DLPDTPEF
+276 DF
-284 PDVPTLPDLPDTP
+284 PDVPNSPELP
-297 DVPTLPDLPDIP
+297 DVPDVPYVPEPPLSSDI
-309 EFPDAPTLPDLPETP
+309 TTSP
-324 NVPALPKLPSTPNTP
+324 NKS
-339 DIPDPTDVTG
+339 DDSIKHS
-349 PATNP
+349 

-369 KEYREEVITVKQ
+369 KEYREEVATIKQ
-381 GQKTQYD
+381 GQTTKYD
-388 PHLKQGET
+388 SNLKQGET
-396 RFVAGNPGQIVKIYE
+396 RFVGGHPGQIIKTYE
-411 DTYYNGAFSYSTL
+411 DTYYNGTFSYSTL

-430 VEPISD
+430 IEPISD
-436 VLYVGSEVKDSN
+436 ILYVGSEVKDSR

-457 DTLDHCTITGL
+457 DTLDHCKITGL

-477 ASYYDLLSESEDT
+477 VSYYDLLSESEDT

-495 TSSIDASYSTL
+495 TASIDASYSTL

-530 FNSSSLV
+530 FNSGRLV

-596 GTPWSTV
+596 GSPWSTV

-625 LSNPYQL
+625 LSNPHQL

-673 TNARSENGTNW
+673 TGARSENGTNW

>member
-1 MNTFKTLK
+1 MKGIYMDTFKSLK

-29 ADEQTDIKIVTTSVK
+29 ADEQPNITTVKTTIK
-44 KKDKIVAKADYLPD
+44 KKDKIIAKGDYLPD
-58 ALGRVGYAIFMAD
+58 ALGRVGYAIFIAD
-71 QQQPENIHN
+71 QQQLENIHM
-80 YERPRTQWLYESDVL
+80 YERPRTQWIYESDTL
-95 SVRDRSE
+95 SVRNRDSGMSHAE
-102 INNVTE
+102 MNVD
-108 NTHFEMGVD
+108 NQ
-117 TPLNKSN
+117 LNISH
-124 ETVDLGIKDDS
+124 ETFDLGIKDDDNE
-135 PTVSDIDK
+135 DIVDNADTNEPQINHEPPINSSSHDK
-143 PEAPDVPTVSDI
+143 S
-155 DKPEVPDVPA
+155 EVPK
-165 SPDLPTVS
+165 SHGVS
-173 DIDKPEVPD
+173 E
-182 VPVLPD
+182 LPD
-188 LPTVSDIDK
+188 
-197 PEVPST
+197 T
-203 PALPDL
+203 PALPD
-209 PTVSDIDKP
+209 TH
-218 EVPDVP
+218 E
-224 TVSDIDKPEV
+224 
-234 PDVPAL
+234 L
-240 PDLPTVS
+240 PDTPNV
-247 DIDKPEAPDVP
+247 PE
-258 ALPDLP
+258 LP
-264 DTPEFPDVPTLP
+264 DTPELPDAPNVPELPDAPELPNNPELPDVPELPNTPELPDFPDVPSAPELP
-276 DLPDTPEF
+276 DFPDAPNSPELPYEPELPDF
-284 PDVPTLPDLPDTP
+284 PDVPSAPELPD
-297 DVPTLPDLPDIP
+297 
-309 EFPDAPTLPDLPETP
+309 FPDAPNSPELPYAPELPDFPDVPNSPELPDVPDVPYVPELPLSSDITTSP
-324 NVPALPKLPSTPNTP
+324 NKS
-339 DIPDPTDVTG
+339 DDSIKHS
-349 PATNP
+349 

-369 KEYREEVITVKQ
+369 KEYREEVATIKQ
-381 GQKTQYD
+381 GQTTKYD
-388 PHLKQGET
+388 SNLKQGET
-396 RFVAGNPGQIVKIYE
+396 RFVGGHPGQIIKTYE
-411 DTYYNGAFSYSTL
+411 DTYYNGTFSYSTL

-430 VEPISD
+430 IEPISD
-436 VLYVGSEVKDSN
+436 ILYVGSEVKDSR

-457 DTLDHCTITGL
+457 DTLDHCKITGL

-477 ASYYDLLSESEDT
+477 VSYYDLLSESEDT

-495 TSSIDASYSTL
+495 TASIDASYSTL

-530 FNSSSLV
+530 FNSGRLV

-596 GTPWSTV
+596 GSPWSTV

-625 LSNPYQL
+625 LSNPHQL

-673 TNARSENGTNW
+673 TGARSENGTNW

>member
-1 MNTFKTLK
+1 MNAFKTLK

-29 ADEQTDIKIVTTSVK
+29 ADEQPDIKITTSQTK
-44 KKDKIVAKADYLPD
+44 KKDRIVAKADYLPD

-80 YERPRTQWLYESDVL
+80 YERPRTQWVYESDTL
-95 SVRDRSE
+95 SVRNHQSFDDGYYGM
-102 INNVTE
+102 VP
-108 NTHFEMGVD
+108 FDMGVD
-117 TPLNKSN
+117 TPLDKAN
-124 ETVDLGIKDDS
+124 ESVDLGIKDDTPKVS
-135 PTVSDIDK
+135 DVDIPEVPNSSDVPIVSDIDT
-143 PEAPDVPTVSDI
+143 PEVPEVPTVSDI
-155 DKPEVPDVPA
+155 DIPEIPEVPTLPNT
-165 SPDLPTVS
+165 PDLPEPPTVSNIDIPEAPIAPGTSDLPEPPTVS
-173 DIDKPEVPD
+173 DIDIPELPDTPTLPDLPESPDVPEFPNAPGLPDLPDLPELPDTPDLPELPNTPELPDLPELPAIPD
-182 VPVLPD
+182 VPVVPNTPD
-188 LPTVSDIDK
+188 
-197 PEVPST
+197 
-203 PALPDL
+203 
-209 PTVSDIDKP
+209 
-218 EVPDVP
+218 
-224 TVSDIDKPEV
+224 V

-240 PDLPTVS
+240 PDVPGLPELPDVPDTPV
-247 DIDKPEAPDVP
+247 IPDVP
-258 ALPDLP
+258 AQPD
-264 DTPEFPDVPTLP
+264 FS
-276 DLPDTPEF
+276 
-284 PDVPTLPDLPDTP
+284 
-297 DVPTLPDLPDIP
+297 
-309 EFPDAPTLPDLPETP
+309 
-324 NVPALPKLPSTPNTP
+324 NPSTSQ
-339 DIPDPTDVTG
+339 
-349 PATNP
+349 
-354 SSGAPLHINSDNVMD
+354 SSGAPLHINSNNVMD
-369 KEYREEVITVKQ
+369 KEYREEVVTIKQ
-381 GQKTQYD
+381 GQTTKYD

-396 RFVAGNPGQIVKIYE
+396 RFVAGNPGQIVKTYE
-411 DTYYNGAFSYSTL
+411 DTYYNGTFSYSTL

-436 VLYVGSEVKDSN
+436 ILYVGSEVKDSN

-495 TSSIDASYSTL
+495 VSSIDASYSTL

-530 FNSSSLV
+530 FNSGSFV

-560 KLVIDPELQALVDT
+560 KLVIDPELQSLVDT
-574 RAQEMASYGHIHYN
+574 RAQEMASYGHIHYQ

-596 GTPWSTV
+596 GTSWSTV